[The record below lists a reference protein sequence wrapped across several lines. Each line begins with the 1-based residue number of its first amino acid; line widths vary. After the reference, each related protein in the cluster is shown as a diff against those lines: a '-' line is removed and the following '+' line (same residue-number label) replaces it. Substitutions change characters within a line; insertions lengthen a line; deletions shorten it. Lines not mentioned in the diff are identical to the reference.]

1 MLSVAV
7 MTHTVILMAMP
18 RTKATQATKATNTQT
33 SMPAQT
39 TPTTNHPDWQTVSRI
54 VYPTLDQDL
63 TMPLYVIEWTRPHM
77 GEGTLDPHKDFVSLD
92 FDNMTKSNFRNLL
105 EDTTHTRPADSNQ
118 GIFTV
123 NGRDSLTVA
132 SGRHVSL
139 CTFFNAFP
147 AGYWRRWTH
156 VETVRFTAR
165 AKGRGTIMLFRSSG
179 RGLFEPAGTI
189 PVNSTTKFTDITADL
204 AMTGLMDGGFFWFD
218 AKSDTDSTL
227 TIESAAWNVPV
238 AARREHDGKLSI
250 AITTFNRAP
259 YCLNQLKAIAS
270 DTNVRSRLD
279 TIYCT
284 DQGTDLVRDQPDFA
298 AVAADL
304 GSQLTYIRQ
313 TNMGGSGG
321 FARGMYETVKSGT
334 SDYTLLLDDD
344 AISEP
349 ESIMRAVQ
357 FADYCTRPTIVGGGM
372 FHLDNRTMLYT
383 LGERYNRA
391 SYWTQPAAGLEYN
404 HDFATQPL
412 RDSPKLHR
420 RADSDFNGW
429 WMCLI
434 PRVIMEDIG
443 LAQPLFI
450 KFDDVDYGL
459 RAQEH
464 GYNTV
469 CLPGVAV
476 WHQAWHAKDP
486 SRTWEGYYLYRN
498 HWICSLLHC
507 DQPSWHFLYGML
519 FDDAKA
525 GVELVYSA
533 MHLHHLALRDIM
545 RGPDYIADTLP
556 TKLSEVRQAREGF
569 ADAAT
574 TRNRDDFPAPKAE
587 YIDHFKPR
595 KSMID
600 VRLQAM
606 KAIAHAFV
614 SRGTG
619 VNDTEPDLLIPSRD
633 ASWPAYTGVNS
644 AVVTSPDG
652 DSVAW
657 LRRDSKLYRK
667 QTMRGMY
674 LAKELLKR
682 WQGLAQEYQQSD
694 MASFQAW
701 ATVFESPENQV
712 K

>member
-1 MLSVAV
+1 MQSQSSA
-7 MTHTVILMAMP
+7 P
-18 RTKATQATKATNTQT
+18 QWQA
-33 SMPAQT
+33 
-39 TPTTNHPDWQTVSRI
+39 VSRV
-54 VYPTLDQDL
+54 VYPVLDQDL
-63 TMPLYVIEWTRPHM
+63 TMPLYAVEWTRPHM

-92 FDNMTKSNFRNLL
+92 FAQMTKTEFRSLL
-105 EDTTHTRPADSNQ
+105 EDTAHAQPADGAHNV
-118 GIFTV
+118 FRV
-123 NGRDSLTVA
+123 NGRASLTVLA
-132 SGRHVSL
+132 GRHASL

-147 AGYWRRWTH
+147 AGYWRRWTR
-156 VETVRFTAR
+156 VDAVQFSARVR
-165 AKGRGTIMLFRSSG
+165 GRGTIMLFRSSG

-189 PVNSTTKFTDITADL
+189 DVNAPTRATTVRAEL

-218 AKSDTDSTL
+218 AKAGDGDDL
-227 TIESAAWNVPV
+227 TIEDAAWSVPV
-238 AARREHDGKLSI
+238 EARRGSDGTLSI

-259 YCLNQLKAIAS
+259 YCLNQLKAIAA
-270 DTNVRSRLD
+270 DANVRGRLD

-284 DQGTDLVRDQPDFA
+284 DQGTDLVRDEPDFT
-298 AVAADL
+298 AVAKDL
-304 GSQLTYIRQ
+304 GSQLTYVRQ
-313 TNMGGSGG
+313 RNMGGSGG
-321 FARGMYETVKSGT
+321 FARGMYETVKAGK

-434 PRVIMEDIG
+434 PTQIMREIG

-459 RAQEH
+459 RAEDH
-464 GYNTV
+464 GYHTV

-507 DQPSWHFLYGML
+507 TKPSWHFLYGML

-545 RGPDYIADTLP
+545 RGPDYIADTLV
-556 TKLSEVRQAREGF
+556 TKLGDVRKAREGF
-569 ADAAT
+569 PDSAT
-574 TRNRDDFPAPKAE
+574 TRNRDDFPTPKAE
-587 YIDHFKPR
+587 YIANMKPR
-595 KSMID
+595 PSTID

-606 KAIAHAFV
+606 KTIAKAFV
-614 SRGTG
+614 SRGNG
-619 VNDTEPDLLIPSRD
+619 MRDTQPDLLIPSRD
-633 ASWPAYTGVNS
+633 ASWPAYAGVNS

-657 LRRDSKLYRK
+657 LRRDSKLYRQ
-667 QTMRGMY
+667 QTMRGLF

-682 WQGLAQEYQQSD
+682 WESLAKEYQNSD
-694 MASFQAW
+694 MASFEAW
-701 ATVFESPENQV
+701 AKVFEDPANQLQ
-712 K
+712 

>member
-1 MLSVAV
+1 
-7 MTHTVILMAMP
+7 
-18 RTKATQATKATNTQT
+18 
-33 SMPAQT
+33 
-39 TPTTNHPDWQTVSRI
+39 
-54 VYPTLDQDL
+54 
-63 TMPLYVIEWTRPHM
+63 MPLYAIEWTRPHM

-92 FDNMTKSNFRNLL
+92 FAQMTKTEFRSLL
-105 EDTTHTRPADSNQ
+105 EDTAHAQPVDGAHNVFR
-118 GIFTV
+118 V
-123 NGRDSLTVA
+123 NGRASLTVLA
-132 SGRHVSL
+132 GRHASL

-147 AGYWRRWTH
+147 AGYWRRWTS
-156 VETVRFTAR
+156 VDTVRFSAR
-165 AKGRGTIMLFRSSG
+165 VRGRGTIMLFRSSG

-189 PVNSTTKFTDITADL
+189 DVHTPTRATTVHADL

-218 AKSDTDSTL
+218 AKAGDSDDL
-227 TIESAAWNVPV
+227 TIEDAAWSVPV
-238 AARREHDGKLSI
+238 EARCGGDGTLSI

-259 YCLNQLKAIAS
+259 YCLNQLRAIAA
-270 DTNVRSRLD
+270 DANVRGRLD

-284 DQGTDLVRDQPDFA
+284 DQGTDLVRDEPGFA
-298 AVAADL
+298 TVAKDL
-304 GSQLTYIRQ
+304 GSQLTYLRQ
-313 TNMGGSGG
+313 RNMGGSGG
-321 FARGMYETVKSGT
+321 FARGMYETVKAGK

-434 PRVIMEDIG
+434 PTQIMREIG

-459 RAQEH
+459 RAEDH
-464 GYNTV
+464 GYHTV

-507 DQPSWHFLYGML
+507 TKPSWHFLYGML

-545 RGPDYIADTLP
+545 RGPDYIADTLA
-556 TKLSEVRQAREGF
+556 TKLGDVRKAREGF
-569 ADAAT
+569 PDSAT
-574 TRNRDDFPAPKAE
+574 TRNRDDFPTPKAE
-587 YIDHFKPR
+587 YIANMKPR
-595 KSMID
+595 PSMID

-606 KAIAHAFV
+606 KTIAKAFI
-614 SRGTG
+614 SRGNG
-619 VNDTEPDLLIPSRD
+619 MRDTQPDLLIPSRD
-633 ASWPAYTGVNS
+633 ASWPAYASVNS

-657 LRRDSKLYRK
+657 LRRDSKLYRQ
-667 QTMRGMY
+667 QTMRGLF

-682 WQGLAQEYQQSD
+682 WESLAKEYQNSD
-694 MASFQAW
+694 MASFEAW
-701 ATVFESPENQV
+701 AKVFEDPANQLQ
-712 K
+712 

>member
-1 MLSVAV
+1 
-7 MTHTVILMAMP
+7 MP
-18 RTKATQATKATNTQT
+18 RTNPLQSQSPAPQWQA
-33 SMPAQT
+33 
-39 TPTTNHPDWQTVSRI
+39 VSRV
-54 VYPTLDQDL
+54 VYPVLDQDL
-63 TMPLYVIEWTRPHM
+63 TMPLYAIEWTRPHM

-92 FDNMTKSNFRNLL
+92 FAQMTKTEFRSLL
-105 EDTTHTRPADSNQ
+105 EDTAHAQPADGAHNV
-118 GIFTV
+118 FRV
-123 NGRDSLTVA
+123 NGRASLTVLA
-132 SGRHVSL
+132 GRHASL

-147 AGYWRRWTH
+147 AGYWRRWTS
-156 VETVRFTAR
+156 VDTVRFSAR
-165 AKGRGTIMLFRSSG
+165 VRGRGTIMLFRSSG

-189 PVNSTTKFTDITADL
+189 DVHTPTRATTVHADL

-218 AKSDTDSTL
+218 AKAGDSDDL
-227 TIESAAWNVPV
+227 TIEDAAWSVPV
-238 AARREHDGKLSI
+238 EARCGGDGTLSI

-259 YCLNQLKAIAS
+259 YCLNQLRAIAA
-270 DTNVRSRLD
+270 DANVRGRLD

-284 DQGTDLVRDQPDFA
+284 DQGTDLVRDEPGFA
-298 AVAADL
+298 TVAKDL
-304 GSQLTYIRQ
+304 GSQLTYLRQ
-313 TNMGGSGG
+313 RNMGGSGG
-321 FARGMYETVKSGT
+321 FARGMYETVKAGK

-434 PRVIMEDIG
+434 PTQIMREIG

-459 RAQEH
+459 RAEDH
-464 GYNTV
+464 GYHTV

-507 DQPSWHFLYGML
+507 TKPSWHFLYGML

-545 RGPDYIADTLP
+545 RGPDYIADTLA
-556 TKLSEVRQAREGF
+556 TKLGDVRKAREGF
-569 ADAAT
+569 PDSAT
-574 TRNRDDFPAPKAE
+574 TRNRDDFPTPKAE
-587 YIDHFKPR
+587 YIANMKPR
-595 KSMID
+595 PSMID

-606 KAIAHAFV
+606 KTIAKAFI
-614 SRGTG
+614 SRGNG
-619 VNDTEPDLLIPSRD
+619 MRDTQPDLLIPSRD
-633 ASWPAYTGVNS
+633 ASWPAYASVNS

-657 LRRDSKLYRK
+657 LRRDSKLYRQ
-667 QTMRGMY
+667 QTMRGLF

-682 WQGLAQEYQQSD
+682 WESLAKEYQNSD
-694 MASFQAW
+694 MASFEAW
-701 ATVFESPENQV
+701 AKVFEDPANQLQ
-712 K
+712 

>member
-1 MLSVAV
+1 MQSQSPA
-7 MTHTVILMAMP
+7 P
-18 RTKATQATKATNTQT
+18 QWQA
-33 SMPAQT
+33 
-39 TPTTNHPDWQTVSRI
+39 VSRV
-54 VYPTLDQDL
+54 VYPVLDQDL
-63 TMPLYVIEWTRPHM
+63 TMPLYAVEWTRPHM

-92 FDNMTKSNFRNLL
+92 FAQMTKTEFRSLL
-105 EDTTHTRPADSNQ
+105 EDTAHAQPADGAHNV
-118 GIFTV
+118 FRV
-123 NGRDSLTVA
+123 NGRASLTVLA
-132 SGRHVSL
+132 GRHASL

-147 AGYWRRWTH
+147 AGYWRRWTR
-156 VETVRFTAR
+156 VDAVQFSARVR
-165 AKGRGTIMLFRSSG
+165 GRGTIMLFRSSG

-189 PVNSTTKFTDITADL
+189 DVNAPTRATTVRAEL

-218 AKSDTDSTL
+218 AKAGDGDDL
-227 TIESAAWNVPV
+227 TIEDAAWSVPV
-238 AARREHDGKLSI
+238 EARRGGDGTLSI

-259 YCLNQLKAIAS
+259 YCLNQLKAIAG
-270 DTNVRSRLD
+270 DANVRGRLD

-284 DQGTDLVRDQPDFA
+284 DQGTDLVRDEPGFA
-298 AVAADL
+298 AVEKDL
-304 GSQLTYIRQ
+304 GSQLTYMRQ
-313 TNMGGSGG
+313 RNMGGSGG
-321 FARGMYETVKSGT
+321 FARGMYETVKAGK

-434 PRVIMEDIG
+434 PTQIMREIG

-459 RAQEH
+459 RAEDH
-464 GYNTV
+464 GYHTV

-507 DQPSWHFLYGML
+507 TKPSWHFLYGML

-545 RGPDYIADTLP
+545 RGPDYIADTLA
-556 TKLSEVRQAREGF
+556 TKLGDVRKAREGF
-569 ADAAT
+569 PDSET
-574 TRNRDDFPAPKAE
+574 TRNRDDFPTPKAE
-587 YIDHFKPR
+587 YIANMKPR
-595 KSMID
+595 PSMID

-606 KAIAHAFV
+606 KTIAKAFV
-614 SRGTG
+614 SRGNG
-619 VNDTEPDLLIPSRD
+619 MRDTQPDLLIPSRD
-633 ASWPAYTGVNS
+633 ASWPAYAGVNS

-657 LRRDSKLYRK
+657 LRRDSKLYRQ
-667 QTMRGMY
+667 QTMRGLF

-682 WQGLAQEYQQSD
+682 WESLAKEYQNSD
-694 MASFQAW
+694 MASFEAW
-701 ATVFESPENQV
+701 AKVFEDPANQLQ
-712 K
+712 

>member
-1 MLSVAV
+1 MQSQSPA
-7 MTHTVILMAMP
+7 P
-18 RTKATQATKATNTQT
+18 QWQA
-33 SMPAQT
+33 
-39 TPTTNHPDWQTVSRI
+39 VSRV
-54 VYPTLDQDL
+54 VYPVLDQDL
-63 TMPLYVIEWTRPHM
+63 TMPLYAIEWTRPHM

-92 FDNMTKSNFRNLL
+92 FAQMTKTEFRSLL
-105 EDTTHTRPADSNQ
+105 EDTAHAQPADGAHNV
-118 GIFTV
+118 FRV
-123 NGRDSLTVA
+123 NGRASLTVLA
-132 SGRHVSL
+132 GRHASL

-147 AGYWRRWTH
+147 AGYWRRWTS
-156 VETVRFTAR
+156 VDTVRFSAR
-165 AKGRGTIMLFRSSG
+165 VRGRGTIMLFRSSG

-189 PVNSTTKFTDITADL
+189 DVHTPTRATTVHADL

-218 AKSDTDSTL
+218 AKAGDSDDL
-227 TIESAAWNVPV
+227 TIEDAAWSVPV
-238 AARREHDGKLSI
+238 EARCGGDGTLSI

-259 YCLNQLKAIAS
+259 YCLNQLRAIAA
-270 DTNVRSRLD
+270 DANVRGRLD

-284 DQGTDLVRDQPDFA
+284 DQGTDLVRDEPGFA
-298 AVAADL
+298 TVAKDL
-304 GSQLTYIRQ
+304 GSQLTYLRQ
-313 TNMGGSGG
+313 RNMGGSGG
-321 FARGMYETVKSGT
+321 FARGMYETVKAGK

-434 PRVIMEDIG
+434 PTQIMREIG

-459 RAQEH
+459 RAEDH
-464 GYNTV
+464 GYHTV

-507 DQPSWHFLYGML
+507 TKPSWHFLYGML

-545 RGPDYIADTLP
+545 RGPDYIADTLA
-556 TKLSEVRQAREGF
+556 TKLGDVRKAREGF
-569 ADAAT
+569 PDSAT
-574 TRNRDDFPAPKAE
+574 TRNRDDFPTPKAE
-587 YIDHFKPR
+587 YIANMKPR
-595 KSMID
+595 PSMID

-606 KAIAHAFV
+606 KTIAKAFI
-614 SRGTG
+614 SRGNG
-619 VNDTEPDLLIPSRD
+619 MRDTQPDLLIPSRD
-633 ASWPAYTGVNS
+633 ASWPAYASVNS

-657 LRRDSKLYRK
+657 LRRDSKLYRQ
-667 QTMRGMY
+667 QTMRGLF

-682 WQGLAQEYQQSD
+682 WESLAKEYQNSD
-694 MASFQAW
+694 MASFEAW
-701 ATVFESPENQV
+701 AKVFEDPANQLQ
-712 K
+712 

>member
-1 MLSVAV
+1 
-7 MTHTVILMAMP
+7 MP
-18 RTKATQATKATNTQT
+18 RTNPLQSQSSAPQWQA
-33 SMPAQT
+33 
-39 TPTTNHPDWQTVSRI
+39 VSRV
-54 VYPTLDQDL
+54 VYPVLDQDL
-63 TMPLYVIEWTRPHM
+63 TMPLYAIEWTRPHM

-92 FDNMTKSNFRNLL
+92 FAQMTKTEFRSLL
-105 EDTTHTRPADSNQ
+105 EDTAHAQPADGAHNV
-118 GIFTV
+118 FRV
-123 NGRDSLTVA
+123 NGRASLTVLA
-132 SGRHVSL
+132 GRHASL

-147 AGYWRRWTH
+147 AGYWRRWTR
-156 VETVRFTAR
+156 VDAVQFSARVR
-165 AKGRGTIMLFRSSG
+165 GRGTIMLFRSSG

-189 PVNSTTKFTDITADL
+189 DVNAPTRATTVRAEL
-204 AMTGLMDGGFFWFD
+204 AMTSLMDGGFFWFD
-218 AKSDTDSTL
+218 AKAGDGDDL
-227 TIESAAWNVPV
+227 TIEDAAWSVPV
-238 AARREHDGKLSI
+238 EARRGSDGTLSI

-259 YCLNQLKAIAS
+259 YCLNQLKAIAA
-270 DTNVRSRLD
+270 DANVRGRLD

-284 DQGTDLVRDQPDFA
+284 DQGTDLVRDEPGFA
-298 AVAADL
+298 AVAKDL
-304 GSQLTYIRQ
+304 GSQLTYVRQ
-313 TNMGGSGG
+313 RNMGGSGG
-321 FARGMYETVKSGT
+321 FARGMYETVKAGK

-434 PRVIMEDIG
+434 PTQIMREIG

-459 RAQEH
+459 RAEDH
-464 GYNTV
+464 GYHTV

-507 DQPSWHFLYGML
+507 TKPSWHFLYGML

-545 RGPDYIADTLP
+545 RGPDYIADTLV
-556 TKLSEVRQAREGF
+556 TKLGDVRKAREGF
-569 ADAAT
+569 PDSAT
-574 TRNRDDFPAPKAE
+574 TRNRDDFPTPKAE
-587 YIDHFKPR
+587 YIANMKPR
-595 KSMID
+595 PSTID

-606 KAIAHAFV
+606 KTIAKAFV
-614 SRGTG
+614 SRGNG
-619 VNDTEPDLLIPSRD
+619 MRDTQPDLLIPSRD
-633 ASWPAYTGVNS
+633 ASWPAYAGVNS

-657 LRRDSKLYRK
+657 LRRDSKLYRQ
-667 QTMRGMY
+667 QTMRGLF

-682 WQGLAQEYQQSD
+682 WESLAKEYQNSD
-694 MASFQAW
+694 MASFEAW
-701 ATVFESPENQV
+701 AKVFEDPANQLR
-712 K
+712 

>member
-1 MLSVAV
+1 MQPQSSA
-7 MTHTVILMAMP
+7 P
-18 RTKATQATKATNTQT
+18 QWQA
-33 SMPAQT
+33 
-39 TPTTNHPDWQTVSRI
+39 VSRV
-54 VYPTLDQDL
+54 VYPVLDQDL
-63 TMPLYVIEWTRPHM
+63 TMPLYAVEWTRPHM

-92 FDNMTKSNFRNLL
+92 FAQMTKTEFRSLL
-105 EDTTHTRPADSNQ
+105 EDTAHAQPADGAHNV
-118 GIFTV
+118 FRV
-123 NGRDSLTVA
+123 NGRASLTVLA
-132 SGRHVSL
+132 GRHASL

-147 AGYWRRWTH
+147 AGYWRRWTS
-156 VETVRFTAR
+156 VDTVRFSAR
-165 AKGRGTIMLFRSSG
+165 VRGRGTIMLFRSSG
-179 RGLFEPAGTI
+179 RGLFEPARTI
-189 PVNSTTKFTDITADL
+189 DVHTPTRATTVHADL

-218 AKSDTDSTL
+218 AKAGDSDDL
-227 TIESAAWNVPV
+227 TIEDAAWSVPV
-238 AARREHDGKLSI
+238 EARRGGDGTLSI

-259 YCLNQLKAIAS
+259 YCLNQLRAIAA
-270 DTNVRSRLD
+270 DANVRGRLD

-284 DQGTDLVRDQPDFA
+284 DQGTDLVRDEPGFA
-298 AVAADL
+298 TVAKDL
-304 GSQLTYIRQ
+304 GSQLTYLRQ
-313 TNMGGSGG
+313 RNMGGSGG
-321 FARGMYETVKSGT
+321 FARGMYETVKAGK

-434 PRVIMEDIG
+434 PTQIMREIG

-459 RAQEH
+459 RAEDH
-464 GYNTV
+464 GYHTV

-507 DQPSWHFLYGML
+507 TKPSWHFLYGML

-545 RGPDYIADTLP
+545 RGPDYIADTLA
-556 TKLSEVRQAREGF
+556 TKLGDVRKAREGF
-569 ADAAT
+569 PDSAT
-574 TRNRDDFPAPKAE
+574 TRNRDDFPTPKAE
-587 YIDHFKPR
+587 YIANMKPR
-595 KSMID
+595 PSMID

-606 KAIAHAFV
+606 KTIAKAFV
-614 SRGTG
+614 SRGNG
-619 VNDTEPDLLIPSRD
+619 MRDTQPDLLIPSRD
-633 ASWPAYTGVNS
+633 ASWPAYASVNS

-657 LRRDSKLYRK
+657 LRRDSKLYRQ
-667 QTMRGMY
+667 QTMRGLF

-682 WQGLAQEYQQSD
+682 WERLAKEYQNSD
-694 MASFQAW
+694 MASFEAW
-701 ATVFESPENQV
+701 AKVFEDPANQLQ
-712 K
+712 

>member
-1 MLSVAV
+1 
-7 MTHTVILMAMP
+7 MP
-18 RTKATQATKATNTQT
+18 RTNPLQSQSPAPQWQA
-33 SMPAQT
+33 
-39 TPTTNHPDWQTVSRI
+39 VSRV
-54 VYPTLDQDL
+54 VYPVLDQDL
-63 TMPLYVIEWTRPHM
+63 TMPLYAVEWTRPHM

-92 FDNMTKSNFRNLL
+92 FAQMTKTEFRSLL
-105 EDTTHTRPADSNQ
+105 EDTAHAQPADGAHNV
-118 GIFTV
+118 FRV
-123 NGRDSLTVA
+123 NGRASLTVLA
-132 SGRHVSL
+132 GRHASL

-147 AGYWRRWTH
+147 AGYWRRWTR
-156 VETVRFTAR
+156 VDAVQFSARVR
-165 AKGRGTIMLFRSSG
+165 GRGTIMLFRSSG

-189 PVNSTTKFTDITADL
+189 DVNAPTRATTVRAEL

-218 AKSDTDSTL
+218 AKAGDSDDL
-227 TIESAAWNVPV
+227 TIEDAAWSVPV
-238 AARREHDGKLSI
+238 EARRGSDGTLSI

-259 YCLNQLKAIAS
+259 YCLNQLKAIAA
-270 DTNVRSRLD
+270 DANVRGRLD

-284 DQGTDLVRDQPDFA
+284 DQGTDLVRDEPDFT
-298 AVAADL
+298 AVAKDL
-304 GSQLTYIRQ
+304 GSQLTYVRQ
-313 TNMGGSGG
+313 RNMGGSGG
-321 FARGMYETVKSGT
+321 FARGMYETVKAGK

-434 PRVIMEDIG
+434 PTQIMREIG

-459 RAQEH
+459 RAEDH
-464 GYNTV
+464 GYHTV

-507 DQPSWHFLYGML
+507 TKPSWHFLYGML

-545 RGPDYIADTLP
+545 RGPDYIADTLV
-556 TKLSEVRQAREGF
+556 TKLGDVRKAREGF
-569 ADAAT
+569 PDSAT
-574 TRNRDDFPAPKAE
+574 TRNRDDFPTPKAE
-587 YIDHFKPR
+587 YIANMKPR
-595 KSMID
+595 PSMID

-606 KAIAHAFV
+606 KTIAKAFV
-614 SRGTG
+614 SRGNG
-619 VNDTEPDLLIPSRD
+619 MRDTQPDLLIPSRD
-633 ASWPAYTGVNS
+633 ASWPAYAGVNS

-657 LRRDSKLYRK
+657 LRRDSKLYRQ
-667 QTMRGMY
+667 QTMRGLF

-682 WQGLAQEYQQSD
+682 WESLAKEYQNSD
-694 MASFQAW
+694 MASFEAW
-701 ATVFESPENQV
+701 AKVFEDPANQLQ
-712 K
+712 

>member
-1 MLSVAV
+1 
-7 MTHTVILMAMP
+7 MP
-18 RTKATQATKATNTQT
+18 RTNPLQSQSPAPQWQA
-33 SMPAQT
+33 
-39 TPTTNHPDWQTVSRI
+39 VSRV
-54 VYPTLDQDL
+54 VYPVLDQDL
-63 TMPLYVIEWTRPHM
+63 TMPLYAVEWTRPHM

-92 FDNMTKSNFRNLL
+92 FAQMTKTEFRSLL
-105 EDTTHTRPADSNQ
+105 EDTAHAQPADGAHNV
-118 GIFTV
+118 FRV
-123 NGRDSLTVA
+123 NGRTSLTVLA
-132 SGRHVSL
+132 GRHASL

-147 AGYWRRWTH
+147 AGYWRRWTR
-156 VETVRFTAR
+156 VDAVQFSARVR
-165 AKGRGTIMLFRSSG
+165 GRGTIMLFRSSG

-189 PVNSTTKFTDITADL
+189 DVNAPTRATTVRAEL

-218 AKSDTDSTL
+218 AKAGDGDDL
-227 TIESAAWNVPV
+227 TIEDAAWSVPV
-238 AARREHDGKLSI
+238 EARRGSDGTLSI

-259 YCLNQLKAIAS
+259 YCLNQLKAIAA
-270 DTNVRSRLD
+270 DANVRGRLD

-284 DQGTDLVRDQPDFA
+284 DQGTDLVRDEPDFT
-298 AVAADL
+298 AVAKDL
-304 GSQLTYIRQ
+304 GSQLTYVRQ
-313 TNMGGSGG
+313 RNMGGSGG
-321 FARGMYETVKSGT
+321 FARGMYETVKAGK

-434 PRVIMEDIG
+434 PTQIMREIG

-459 RAQEH
+459 RAEDH
-464 GYNTV
+464 GYHTV

-507 DQPSWHFLYGML
+507 TKPSWHFLYGML

-545 RGPDYIADTLP
+545 RGPDYIADTLA
-556 TKLSEVRQAREGF
+556 TKLGDVRKAREGF
-569 ADAAT
+569 PDSAT
-574 TRNRDDFPAPKAE
+574 TRNRDDFPTPKAE
-587 YIDHFKPR
+587 YIANMKPR
-595 KSMID
+595 PSMID

-606 KAIAHAFV
+606 KTIAKAFV
-614 SRGTG
+614 SRGNG
-619 VNDTEPDLLIPSRD
+619 MRDTQPDLLIPSRD
-633 ASWPAYTGVNS
+633 ASWPAYAGVNS

-657 LRRDSKLYRK
+657 LRRDSKLYRQ
-667 QTMRGMY
+667 QTMRGLF

-682 WQGLAQEYQQSD
+682 WESLAKEYQNSD
-694 MASFQAW
+694 MASFEAW
-701 ATVFESPENQV
+701 AKVFEDPANQLQ
-712 K
+712 

>member
-1 MLSVAV
+1 
-7 MTHTVILMAMP
+7 MP
-18 RTKATQATKATNTQT
+18 RTNPLQSQSSAPQWQA
-33 SMPAQT
+33 
-39 TPTTNHPDWQTVSRI
+39 VSRV
-54 VYPTLDQDL
+54 VYPVLDQDL
-63 TMPLYVIEWTRPHM
+63 TMPLYAIEWTRPHM

-92 FDNMTKSNFRNLL
+92 FAQMTKTEFRSLL
-105 EDTTHTRPADSNQ
+105 EDTAHAQPADGAHNV
-118 GIFTV
+118 FRV
-123 NGRDSLTVA
+123 NGRASLTVLA
-132 SGRHVSL
+132 GRHASL

-147 AGYWRRWTH
+147 AGYWRRWTS
-156 VETVRFTAR
+156 VDTVRFSAR
-165 AKGRGTIMLFRSSG
+165 VRGRGTIMLFRSSG

-189 PVNSTTKFTDITADL
+189 DVHTPTRATTVHADL

-218 AKSDTDSTL
+218 AKSGDSDDL
-227 TIESAAWNVPV
+227 TIEDAAWSVPV
-238 AARREHDGKLSI
+238 EARCGGDGTLSI

-259 YCLNQLKAIAS
+259 YCLNQLRAIAA
-270 DTNVRSRLD
+270 DANVRGRLD

-284 DQGTDLVRDQPDFA
+284 DQGTDLVRDEPGFA
-298 AVAADL
+298 TVAKDL
-304 GSQLTYIRQ
+304 GSQLTYLRQ
-313 TNMGGSGG
+313 RNMGGSGG
-321 FARGMYETVKSGT
+321 FARGMYETVKAGK
-334 SDYTLLLDDD
+334 SDYTMLLDDD

-404 HDFATQPL
+404 HDFAAQPL

-434 PRVIMEDIG
+434 PTQIMREIG

-459 RAQEH
+459 RAEDH
-464 GYNTV
+464 GYHTV

-507 DQPSWHFLYGML
+507 TKPSWHFLYGML

-545 RGPDYIADTLP
+545 RGPDYIADTLA
-556 TKLSEVRQAREGF
+556 TKLGDVRKAREGF
-569 ADAAT
+569 PDSAT
-574 TRNRDDFPAPKAE
+574 TRNRDDFPTPKAE
-587 YIDHFKPR
+587 YIANMKPR
-595 KSMID
+595 PSMID

-606 KAIAHAFV
+606 KTIAKAFV
-614 SRGTG
+614 SRGNG
-619 VNDTEPDLLIPSRD
+619 MRDTQPDLLIPSRD
-633 ASWPAYTGVNS
+633 ASWPAYASVNS

-657 LRRDSKLYRK
+657 LRRDSKLYRQ
-667 QTMRGMY
+667 QTMRGLF

-682 WQGLAQEYQQSD
+682 WESLAKEYQNSD
-694 MASFQAW
+694 MASFEAW
-701 ATVFESPENQV
+701 AKVFEDPANQLQ
-712 K
+712 

>member
-1 MLSVAV
+1 MQSQSPA
-7 MTHTVILMAMP
+7 P
-18 RTKATQATKATNTQT
+18 QWQA
-33 SMPAQT
+33 
-39 TPTTNHPDWQTVSRI
+39 VSRV
-54 VYPTLDQDL
+54 VYPVLDQDL
-63 TMPLYVIEWTRPHM
+63 TMPLYAVEWTRPHM

-92 FDNMTKSNFRNLL
+92 FAQMTKTEFRSLL
-105 EDTTHTRPADSNQ
+105 EDTAHAQPADGAHNV
-118 GIFTV
+118 FRV
-123 NGRDSLTVA
+123 NGRASLTVLA
-132 SGRHVSL
+132 GRHASL

-147 AGYWRRWTH
+147 AGYWRRWTR
-156 VETVRFTAR
+156 VDAVQFSARVR
-165 AKGRGTIMLFRSSG
+165 GRGTIMLFRSSG

-189 PVNSTTKFTDITADL
+189 DVNAPTRATTVRAEL

-218 AKSDTDSTL
+218 AKAGDSDDL
-227 TIESAAWNVPV
+227 TIEDAAWSVPV
-238 AARREHDGKLSI
+238 EARRGSDGTLSI

-259 YCLNQLKAIAS
+259 YCLNQLKAIAA
-270 DTNVRSRLD
+270 DANVRGRLD

-284 DQGTDLVRDQPDFA
+284 DQGTDLVRDEPGFA
-298 AVAADL
+298 AVAKDL
-304 GSQLTYIRQ
+304 GSQLTYVRQ
-313 TNMGGSGG
+313 RNMGGSGG
-321 FARGMYETVKSGT
+321 FARGMYETVKAGK

-434 PRVIMEDIG
+434 PTQIMREIG

-459 RAQEH
+459 RAEDH
-464 GYNTV
+464 GYHTV

-507 DQPSWHFLYGML
+507 TKPSWHFLYGML

-545 RGPDYIADTLP
+545 RGPEYIADTLA
-556 TKLSEVRQAREGF
+556 TKLGDVRKAREGF
-569 ADAAT
+569 PDSAT
-574 TRNRDDFPAPKAE
+574 TRNRDDFPTPKAE
-587 YIDHFKPR
+587 YIANMKPR
-595 KSMID
+595 PSTID

-606 KAIAHAFV
+606 KTIAKAFV
-614 SRGTG
+614 SRGNG
-619 VNDTEPDLLIPSRD
+619 MRDTQPDLLIPSRD
-633 ASWPAYTGVNS
+633 ASWPAYAGVNS

-657 LRRDSKLYRK
+657 LRRDSKLYRQ
-667 QTMRGMY
+667 QTMRGLF

-682 WQGLAQEYQQSD
+682 WERLAEEYQNSD
-694 MASFQAW
+694 MASFEAW
-701 ATVFESPENQV
+701 AKVFEDPANQLQ
-712 K
+712 

>member
-1 MLSVAV
+1 
-7 MTHTVILMAMP
+7 MP
-18 RTKATQATKATNTQT
+18 RTNPLQSQSPAPQWQA
-33 SMPAQT
+33 
-39 TPTTNHPDWQTVSRI
+39 VSRV
-54 VYPTLDQDL
+54 VYPVLDQDL
-63 TMPLYVIEWTRPHM
+63 TMPLYAVEWTRPHM

-92 FDNMTKSNFRNLL
+92 FAQMTKTEFRSLL
-105 EDTTHTRPADSNQ
+105 EDTAHAQPADGAHNV
-118 GIFTV
+118 FRV
-123 NGRDSLTVA
+123 NGRASLTVLA
-132 SGRHVSL
+132 GRHASL

-147 AGYWRRWTH
+147 AGYWRRWTR
-156 VETVRFTAR
+156 VDAVQFSARVR
-165 AKGRGTIMLFRSSG
+165 GRGTIMLFRSSG

-189 PVNSTTKFTDITADL
+189 DVNAPTRATTVRAEL

-218 AKSDTDSTL
+218 AKAGDSDDL
-227 TIESAAWNVPV
+227 TIEDAAWSVPV
-238 AARREHDGKLSI
+238 EARRGSDGTLSI

-259 YCLNQLKAIAS
+259 YCLNQLKAIAA
-270 DTNVRSRLD
+270 DANVRGRLD

-284 DQGTDLVRDQPDFA
+284 DQGTDLVRDEPGFA
-298 AVAADL
+298 AVAKDL
-304 GSQLTYIRQ
+304 GSQLTYVRQ
-313 TNMGGSGG
+313 RNMGGSGG
-321 FARGMYETVKSGT
+321 FARGMYETVKAGK

-434 PRVIMEDIG
+434 PTQIMREIG

-459 RAQEH
+459 RAEDH
-464 GYNTV
+464 GYHTV

-507 DQPSWHFLYGML
+507 TKPSWHFLYGML

-545 RGPDYIADTLP
+545 RGPDYIADTLV
-556 TKLSEVRQAREGF
+556 TKLGDVRKAREGF
-569 ADAAT
+569 PDSAT
-574 TRNRDDFPAPKAE
+574 TRNRDDFPTPKAE
-587 YIDHFKPR
+587 YIANMKPR
-595 KSMID
+595 SSMID

-606 KAIAHAFV
+606 KTIAKAFV
-614 SRGTG
+614 SRGNG
-619 VNDTEPDLLIPSRD
+619 MRDTQPDLLIPSRD
-633 ASWPAYTGVNS
+633 ASWPAYAGVNS

-657 LRRDSKLYRK
+657 LRRDSKLYRQ
-667 QTMRGMY
+667 QTMRGLF

-682 WQGLAQEYQQSD
+682 WESLAKEYQNSD
-694 MASFQAW
+694 MASFEAW
-701 ATVFESPENQV
+701 AKVFEDPANQLQ
-712 K
+712 

>member
-1 MLSVAV
+1 
-7 MTHTVILMAMP
+7 MP
-18 RTKATQATKATNTQT
+18 RTNPLQSQSPAPQWQA
-33 SMPAQT
+33 
-39 TPTTNHPDWQTVSRI
+39 VSRV
-54 VYPTLDQDL
+54 VYPVLDQDL
-63 TMPLYVIEWTRPHM
+63 TMPLYAIEWTRPHM

-92 FDNMTKSNFRNLL
+92 FAQMTKTEFRSLL
-105 EDTTHTRPADSNQ
+105 EDTAHAQPADGAHNV
-118 GIFTV
+118 FRV
-123 NGRDSLTVA
+123 NGRASLTVLA
-132 SGRHVSL
+132 GRHASL

-147 AGYWRRWTH
+147 AGYWRRWTS
-156 VETVRFTAR
+156 VDTVRFSAR
-165 AKGRGTIMLFRSSG
+165 VRGRGTIMLFRSSG

-189 PVNSTTKFTDITADL
+189 DVHTPTRATTVHADL
-204 AMTGLMDGGFFWFD
+204 AMTCLMDGGFFWFD
-218 AKSDTDSTL
+218 AKAGDSDDL
-227 TIESAAWNVPV
+227 TIEDAAWSVPV
-238 AARREHDGKLSI
+238 EARCGGDGTLSI

-259 YCLNQLKAIAS
+259 YCLNQLRAIAA
-270 DTNVRSRLD
+270 DANVRGRLD

-284 DQGTDLVRDQPDFA
+284 DQGTDLVRDEPGFA
-298 AVAADL
+298 TVAKDL
-304 GSQLTYIRQ
+304 GSQLTYLRQ
-313 TNMGGSGG
+313 RNMGGSGG
-321 FARGMYETVKSGT
+321 FARGMYETVKAGK

-434 PRVIMEDIG
+434 PTQIMREIG

-459 RAQEH
+459 RAEDH
-464 GYNTV
+464 GYHTV

-507 DQPSWHFLYGML
+507 TKPSWHFLYGML

-545 RGPDYIADTLP
+545 RGPDYIADTLA
-556 TKLSEVRQAREGF
+556 TKLGDVRKAREGF
-569 ADAAT
+569 PDSAT
-574 TRNRDDFPAPKAE
+574 TRNRDDFPTPKAE
-587 YIDHFKPR
+587 YIANMKPR
-595 KSMID
+595 PSMID

-606 KAIAHAFV
+606 KTIAKAFV
-614 SRGTG
+614 SRGNG
-619 VNDTEPDLLIPSRD
+619 MRDTQPDLLIPSRD
-633 ASWPAYTGVNS
+633 ASWPAYASVNS

-657 LRRDSKLYRK
+657 LRRDSKLYRQ
-667 QTMRGMY
+667 QTMRGLF

-682 WQGLAQEYQQSD
+682 WESLAKEYQNSD
-694 MASFQAW
+694 MASFEAW
-701 ATVFESPENQV
+701 AKVFEDPANQLQ
-712 K
+712 

>member
-1 MLSVAV
+1 MQSQSPA
-7 MTHTVILMAMP
+7 P
-18 RTKATQATKATNTQT
+18 QWQA
-33 SMPAQT
+33 
-39 TPTTNHPDWQTVSRI
+39 VSRV
-54 VYPTLDQDL
+54 VYPVLDQDL
-63 TMPLYVIEWTRPHM
+63 TMPLYAVEWTRPHM

-92 FDNMTKSNFRNLL
+92 FAQMTKTEFRSLL
-105 EDTTHTRPADSNQ
+105 EDTAHAQPADGAHNV
-118 GIFTV
+118 FRV
-123 NGRDSLTVA
+123 NGRASLTVLA
-132 SGRHVSL
+132 GRHASL

-147 AGYWRRWTH
+147 AGYWRRWTR
-156 VETVRFTAR
+156 VDAVQFSARVR
-165 AKGRGTIMLFRSSG
+165 GRGTIMLFRSSG

-189 PVNSTTKFTDITADL
+189 DVNAPTRATTVRAEL

-218 AKSDTDSTL
+218 AKAGDGDDL
-227 TIESAAWNVPV
+227 TIEDAAWSVPV
-238 AARREHDGKLSI
+238 EARRGSDGTLSI

-259 YCLNQLKAIAS
+259 YCLNQLKAIAA
-270 DTNVRSRLD
+270 DANVRGRLD

-284 DQGTDLVRDQPDFA
+284 DQGTDLVRDEPGFA
-298 AVAADL
+298 AVAKDL
-304 GSQLTYIRQ
+304 GSQLTYVRQ
-313 TNMGGSGG
+313 RNMGGSGG
-321 FARGMYETVKSGT
+321 FARGMYETVKAGK

-357 FADYCTRPTIVGGGM
+357 FADYCTRPMIVGGGM

-434 PRVIMEDIG
+434 PTQIMREIG

-459 RAQEH
+459 RAEDH
-464 GYNTV
+464 GYHTV

-507 DQPSWHFLYGML
+507 TKPSWHFLYGML

-545 RGPDYIADTLP
+545 RGPDYIADTLV
-556 TKLSEVRQAREGF
+556 TKLGDVRKAREGF
-569 ADAAT
+569 PDSAT
-574 TRNRDDFPAPKAE
+574 TRNRDDFPTPKAE
-587 YIDHFKPR
+587 YIANMKPR
-595 KSMID
+595 PSTID

-606 KAIAHAFV
+606 KTIAKAFV
-614 SRGTG
+614 SRGNG
-619 VNDTEPDLLIPSRD
+619 MRDTQPDLLIPSRD
-633 ASWPAYTGVNS
+633 ASWPAYAGVNS

-657 LRRDSKLYRK
+657 LRRDSKLYRQ
-667 QTMRGMY
+667 QTMRGLF

-682 WQGLAQEYQQSD
+682 WESLAKEYQNSD
-694 MASFQAW
+694 MASFEAW
-701 ATVFESPENQV
+701 AKVFEDPANQLQ
-712 K
+712 

>member
-1 MLSVAV
+1 
-7 MTHTVILMAMP
+7 MP
-18 RTKATQATKATNTQT
+18 RTNPLQSQSSAPQWQA
-33 SMPAQT
+33 
-39 TPTTNHPDWQTVSRI
+39 VSRV
-54 VYPTLDQDL
+54 VYPVLDQDL
-63 TMPLYVIEWTRPHM
+63 TMPLYAVEWTRPHM

-92 FDNMTKSNFRNLL
+92 FAQMTKTEFRSLL
-105 EDTTHTRPADSNQ
+105 EDTAHAQPADGAHNV
-118 GIFTV
+118 FRV
-123 NGRDSLTVA
+123 NGRASLTVLA
-132 SGRHVSL
+132 GRHASL

-147 AGYWRRWTH
+147 AGYWRRWTR
-156 VETVRFTAR
+156 VDAVQFSARVR
-165 AKGRGTIMLFRSSG
+165 GRGTIMLFRSSG

-189 PVNSTTKFTDITADL
+189 DVNAPTRATTVRAEL

-218 AKSDTDSTL
+218 AKAGDGDDL
-227 TIESAAWNVPV
+227 TIEDAAWSVPV
-238 AARREHDGKLSI
+238 EARRGGDGTLSI

-259 YCLNQLKAIAS
+259 YCLNQLKAIAG
-270 DTNVRSRLD
+270 DANVRGRLD

-284 DQGTDLVRDQPDFA
+284 DQGTGLVRDEPGFA
-298 AVAADL
+298 AVAKDL
-304 GSQLTYIRQ
+304 GHQLTYVRQ
-313 TNMGGSGG
+313 RNMGGSGG
-321 FARGMYETVKSGT
+321 FARGMYETVKAGK

-434 PRVIMEDIG
+434 PTQIMREIG

-459 RAQEH
+459 RAEDH
-464 GYNTV
+464 GYHTV

-507 DQPSWHFLYGML
+507 TKPSWHFLYGML

-545 RGPDYIADTLP
+545 RGPDYIADTLA
-556 TKLSEVRQAREGF
+556 TKLGDVRKAREGF
-569 ADAAT
+569 PDSAT
-574 TRNRDDFPAPKAE
+574 TRNRDDFPTPKAE
-587 YIDHFKPR
+587 YIANMKPR
-595 KSMID
+595 PSMID

-606 KAIAHAFV
+606 KTIAKAFV
-614 SRGTG
+614 SRGNG
-619 VNDTEPDLLIPSRD
+619 MRDTQPDLLIPSRD
-633 ASWPAYTGVNS
+633 ASWPAYASVNS

-657 LRRDSKLYRK
+657 LRRDSKLYRQ
-667 QTMRGMY
+667 QTMRG
-674 LAKELLKR
+674 LFLSKELLKR
-682 WQGLAQEYQQSD
+682 WESLAKEYQNSD
-694 MASFQAW
+694 MASFEAW
-701 ATVFESPENQV
+701 AKVFEDPANQLQ
-712 K
+712 

>member
-1 MLSVAV
+1 
-7 MTHTVILMAMP
+7 MP
-18 RTKATQATKATNTQT
+18 RTNPLQSQSPAPQWQA
-33 SMPAQT
+33 
-39 TPTTNHPDWQTVSRI
+39 VSRV
-54 VYPTLDQDL
+54 VYPVLDQDL
-63 TMPLYVIEWTRPHM
+63 TMPLYAIEWTRPHM

-92 FDNMTKSNFRNLL
+92 FAQMTKTEFRSLL
-105 EDTTHTRPADSNQ
+105 EDTAHAQPADGAHNV
-118 GIFTV
+118 FRV
-123 NGRDSLTVA
+123 NGRASLTVLA
-132 SGRHVSL
+132 GRHASL

-147 AGYWRRWTH
+147 AGYWRRWTS
-156 VETVRFTAR
+156 VDTVRFSAR
-165 AKGRGTIMLFRSSG
+165 VRGRGTIMLFRSSG

-189 PVNSTTKFTDITADL
+189 DVHTPTRATTVHADL

-218 AKSDTDSTL
+218 AKAGDSDDL
-227 TIESAAWNVPV
+227 TIEDAAWSVPV
-238 AARREHDGKLSI
+238 EARCGGDGTLSI

-259 YCLNQLKAIAS
+259 YCLNQLRAIAA
-270 DTNVRSRLD
+270 DANVRGRLD

-284 DQGTDLVRDQPDFA
+284 DQGTDLVRDEPGFA
-298 AVAADL
+298 AVAKDL
-304 GSQLTYIRQ
+304 GSQLTYLRQ
-313 TNMGGSGG
+313 RNMGGSGG
-321 FARGMYETVKSGT
+321 FARGMYETVKAGK

-434 PRVIMEDIG
+434 PTQIMREIG

-459 RAQEH
+459 RAEDH
-464 GYNTV
+464 GYHTV

-507 DQPSWHFLYGML
+507 TKPSWHFLYGML

-545 RGPDYIADTLP
+545 RGPDYIADTLA
-556 TKLSEVRQAREGF
+556 TKLGDVRKAREGF
-569 ADAAT
+569 PDSAT
-574 TRNRDDFPAPKAE
+574 TRNRDDFPTPKAE
-587 YIDHFKPR
+587 YIANMKPR
-595 KSMID
+595 PSMID

-606 KAIAHAFV
+606 KTIAKAFV
-614 SRGTG
+614 SRGNG
-619 VNDTEPDLLIPSRD
+619 MRDTQPDLLIPSRD
-633 ASWPAYTGVNS
+633 ASWPAYASVNS

-657 LRRDSKLYRK
+657 LRRDSKLYRQ
-667 QTMRGMY
+667 QTMRGLF

-682 WQGLAQEYQQSD
+682 WESLAKEYQNSD
-694 MASFQAW
+694 MASFEAW
-701 ATVFESPENQV
+701 AKVFEDPANQLQ
-712 K
+712 

>member
-1 MLSVAV
+1 
-7 MTHTVILMAMP
+7 MP
-18 RTKATQATKATNTQT
+18 RTNPLQSQSSAPQWQA
-33 SMPAQT
+33 
-39 TPTTNHPDWQTVSRI
+39 VSRV
-54 VYPTLDQDL
+54 VYPVLDQDL
-63 TMPLYVIEWTRPHM
+63 TMPLYAIEWTRPHM

-92 FDNMTKSNFRNLL
+92 FAQMTKTKFRSLL
-105 EDTTHTRPADSNQ
+105 EDTAHAQPADGAHNV
-118 GIFTV
+118 FRV
-123 NGRDSLTVA
+123 NGRASLTVLA
-132 SGRHVSL
+132 GRHASL

-147 AGYWRRWTH
+147 AGYWRRWTR
-156 VETVRFTAR
+156 VDAVQFSARVR
-165 AKGRGTIMLFRSSG
+165 GRGTIMLFRSSG

-189 PVNSTTKFTDITADL
+189 DVNAPTRATTVRAEL

-218 AKSDTDSTL
+218 AKAGDGDDL
-227 TIESAAWNVPV
+227 TIEDAAWSVPV
-238 AARREHDGKLSI
+238 EARRGGDGTLSI

-259 YCLNQLKAIAS
+259 YCLNQLKAIAA
-270 DTNVRSRLD
+270 DANVRGRLD

-284 DQGTDLVRDQPDFA
+284 DQGTDLVRDEPGFA
-298 AVAADL
+298 AVAKDL
-304 GSQLTYIRQ
+304 GHQLTYVRQ
-313 TNMGGSGG
+313 RNMGGSGG
-321 FARGMYETVKSGT
+321 FARGMYETVKAGK

-434 PRVIMEDIG
+434 PTQIMREIG

-459 RAQEH
+459 RAEDH
-464 GYNTV
+464 GYHTV

-507 DQPSWHFLYGML
+507 TKPSWHFLYGML

-545 RGPDYIADTLP
+545 RGPDYIADTLA
-556 TKLSEVRQAREGF
+556 TKLGDVRKAREGF
-569 ADAAT
+569 PDSET
-574 TRNRDDFPAPKAE
+574 TRNRDDFPTPKAE
-587 YIDHFKPR
+587 YIANMKPR
-595 KSMID
+595 PSMID

-606 KAIAHAFV
+606 KTIAKAFV
-614 SRGTG
+614 SRGNG
-619 VNDTEPDLLIPSRD
+619 MRDTQPDLLIPSRD
-633 ASWPAYTGVNS
+633 ASWPAYAGVNS

-657 LRRDSKLYRK
+657 LRRDSKLYRQ
-667 QTMRGMY
+667 QTMRGLF

-682 WQGLAQEYQQSD
+682 WESLAKEYQNSD
-694 MASFQAW
+694 MASFEAW
-701 ATVFESPENQV
+701 AKVFEDPANQLQ
-712 K
+712 

>member
-1 MLSVAV
+1 MQSQSSA
-7 MTHTVILMAMP
+7 P
-18 RTKATQATKATNTQT
+18 QWQA
-33 SMPAQT
+33 
-39 TPTTNHPDWQTVSRI
+39 VSRV
-54 VYPTLDQDL
+54 VYPVLDQDL
-63 TMPLYVIEWTRPHM
+63 TMPLYAVEWTRPHM

-92 FDNMTKSNFRNLL
+92 FAQMTKTEFRSLL
-105 EDTTHTRPADSNQ
+105 EDTAHAQPADGAHNV
-118 GIFTV
+118 FRV
-123 NGRDSLTVA
+123 NGRASLTVLA
-132 SGRHVSL
+132 GRHASL

-147 AGYWRRWTH
+147 AGYWRRWTC
-156 VETVRFTAR
+156 VDAVQFSARVR
-165 AKGRGTIMLFRSSG
+165 GRGTIMLFRSSG

-189 PVNSTTKFTDITADL
+189 DVNAPTRATTVRAEL

-218 AKSDTDSTL
+218 AKAGDGDDL
-227 TIESAAWNVPV
+227 TIEDAAWSVPV
-238 AARREHDGKLSI
+238 EARRGGDGTLSI

-259 YCLNQLKAIAS
+259 YCLNQLKAIAA
-270 DTNVRSRLD
+270 DTNVRGRLD

-284 DQGTDLVRDQPDFA
+284 DQGTDLVRDEPGFA
-298 AVAADL
+298 AVAKDL
-304 GSQLTYIRQ
+304 GHQLTYVRQ
-313 TNMGGSGG
+313 RNMGGSGG
-321 FARGMYETVKSGT
+321 FARGMYETVKAGK

-434 PRVIMEDIG
+434 PTQIMREIG

-459 RAQEH
+459 RAEDH
-464 GYNTV
+464 GYHTV

-507 DQPSWHFLYGML
+507 TKPSWHFLYGML

-545 RGPDYIADTLP
+545 RGPDYIADTLA
-556 TKLSEVRQAREGF
+556 TKLGDVRKAREGF
-569 ADAAT
+569 PDSET
-574 TRNRDDFPAPKAE
+574 TRNRDDFPTPKAE
-587 YIDHFKPR
+587 YIANMKPR
-595 KSMID
+595 PSMID

-606 KAIAHAFV
+606 KTIAKAFV
-614 SRGTG
+614 SRGNG
-619 VNDTEPDLLIPSRD
+619 MRDTQPDLLIPSRD
-633 ASWPAYTGVNS
+633 ASWPAYAGVNS

-657 LRRDSKLYRK
+657 LRRDSKLYRQ
-667 QTMRGMY
+667 QTMRGLF

-682 WQGLAQEYQQSD
+682 WESLAKEYQNSD
-694 MASFQAW
+694 MASFEAW
-701 ATVFESPENQV
+701 AKVFEDPANQLQ
-712 K
+712 

>member
-1 MLSVAV
+1 
-7 MTHTVILMAMP
+7 MP
-18 RTKATQATKATNTQT
+18 RTNPLQSQSSAPQWQA
-33 SMPAQT
+33 
-39 TPTTNHPDWQTVSRI
+39 VSRV
-54 VYPTLDQDL
+54 VYPVLDQDL
-63 TMPLYVIEWTRPHM
+63 TMPLYAIEWTRPHM

-92 FDNMTKSNFRNLL
+92 FAQMTKTEFRSLL
-105 EDTTHTRPADSNQ
+105 EDTAHAQPADGAHNV
-118 GIFTV
+118 FRV
-123 NGRDSLTVA
+123 NGRASLTVLA
-132 SGRHVSL
+132 GRHASL

-147 AGYWRRWTH
+147 AGYWRRWTR
-156 VETVRFTAR
+156 VDAVQFSARVR
-165 AKGRGTIMLFRSSG
+165 GRGTIMLFRSSG

-189 PVNSTTKFTDITADL
+189 DVNAPTRATTVRAEL

-218 AKSDTDSTL
+218 AKAGDSDDL
-227 TIESAAWNVPV
+227 TIEDAAWSVPV
-238 AARREHDGKLSI
+238 EARRGSDGTLSI

-259 YCLNQLKAIAS
+259 YCLNQLKAIAA
-270 DTNVRSRLD
+270 DANVRGRLD

-284 DQGTDLVRDQPDFA
+284 DQGTDLVRDEPGFA
-298 AVAADL
+298 AVAKDL
-304 GSQLTYIRQ
+304 GSQLTYLRQ
-313 TNMGGSGG
+313 RNMGGSGG
-321 FARGMYETVKSGT
+321 FARGMYETVKAGK
-334 SDYTLLLDDD
+334 SDYTMLLDDD

-349 ESIMRAVQ
+349 ESVMRAVQ

-434 PRVIMEDIG
+434 PTQIMREIG

-459 RAQEH
+459 RAEDH
-464 GYNTV
+464 GYHTV

-507 DQPSWHFLYGML
+507 TKPSWHFLYGML

-545 RGPDYIADTLP
+545 RGPDYIADTLA
-556 TKLSEVRQAREGF
+556 TKLGDVRKAREGF
-569 ADAAT
+569 PDSET
-574 TRNRDDFPAPKAE
+574 TRNRDDFPTPKAE
-587 YIDHFKPR
+587 YIANMKPHP
-595 KSMID
+595 SMID

-606 KAIAHAFV
+606 KTIAKAFV
-614 SRGTG
+614 SRGNG
-619 VNDTEPDLLIPSRD
+619 MRDTQPDLLIPSRD
-633 ASWPAYTGVNS
+633 ASWPAYAGVNS

-657 LRRDSKLYRK
+657 LRRDSKLYRQ
-667 QTMRGMY
+667 QTMRGLF

-682 WQGLAQEYQQSD
+682 WESLAKEYQNSD
-694 MASFQAW
+694 MASFEAW
-701 ATVFESPENQV
+701 AKVFEDPANQLQ
-712 K
+712 

>member
-1 MLSVAV
+1 
-7 MTHTVILMAMP
+7 MP
-18 RTKATQATKATNTQT
+18 RTNPLQSQSPAPQWQA
-33 SMPAQT
+33 
-39 TPTTNHPDWQTVSRI
+39 VSRV
-54 VYPTLDQDL
+54 VYPVLDQDL
-63 TMPLYVIEWTRPHM
+63 TMPLYAVEWTRPHM

-92 FDNMTKSNFRNLL
+92 FAQMTKTEFRSLL
-105 EDTTHTRPADSNQ
+105 EDTAHAQPADGAHNV
-118 GIFTV
+118 FRV
-123 NGRDSLTVA
+123 NGRASLTVLA
-132 SGRHVSL
+132 GRHASL

-147 AGYWRRWTH
+147 AGYWRRWTR
-156 VETVRFTAR
+156 VDAVQFSARVR
-165 AKGRGTIMLFRSSG
+165 GRGTIMLFRSSG

-189 PVNSTTKFTDITADL
+189 DVNAPTRATTVRAEL

-218 AKSDTDSTL
+218 AKAGDSDDL
-227 TIESAAWNVPV
+227 TIEDAAWSVPV
-238 AARREHDGKLSI
+238 EARRGSDGTLSI

-259 YCLNQLKAIAS
+259 YCLNQLKAIAA
-270 DTNVRSRLD
+270 DANVRGRLD

-284 DQGTDLVRDQPDFA
+284 DQGTDLVRDEPGFA
-298 AVAADL
+298 AVAKDL
-304 GSQLTYIRQ
+304 SGQLTYVRQ
-313 TNMGGSGG
+313 RNMGGSGG
-321 FARGMYETVKSGT
+321 FARGMYETVKAGK

-434 PRVIMEDIG
+434 PTQIMREIG
-443 LAQPLFI
+443 LSQPLFI

-459 RAQEH
+459 RAEDH
-464 GYNTV
+464 GYHTV

-507 DQPSWHFLYGML
+507 TKPSWHFLYGML

-545 RGPDYIADTLP
+545 RGPDYIADTLA
-556 TKLSEVRQAREGF
+556 TKLGDVRKAREGF
-569 ADAAT
+569 PDSAT
-574 TRNRDDFPAPKAE
+574 TRNRDDFPTPKAE
-587 YIDHFKPR
+587 YIANMKPR
-595 KSMID
+595 PSMID

-606 KAIAHAFV
+606 KTIAKAFV
-614 SRGTG
+614 SRGNG
-619 VNDTEPDLLIPSRD
+619 MRDTQPDLLIPSRD
-633 ASWPAYTGVNS
+633 ASWPAYAGVNS

-657 LRRDSKLYRK
+657 LRRDSKLYRQ
-667 QTMRGMY
+667 QTMRGLF

-682 WQGLAQEYQQSD
+682 WESLAKEYQNSD
-694 MASFQAW
+694 MASFEAW
-701 ATVFESPENQV
+701 AKVFEDPANQLR
-712 K
+712 

>member
-1 MLSVAV
+1 MQSQSSA
-7 MTHTVILMAMP
+7 P
-18 RTKATQATKATNTQT
+18 QWQA
-33 SMPAQT
+33 
-39 TPTTNHPDWQTVSRI
+39 VSRI
-54 VYPTLDQDL
+54 VYPVLDQDL
-63 TMPLYVIEWTRPHM
+63 TMPLYAVEWTRPHM

-92 FDNMTKSNFRNLL
+92 FAQMTKTEFRSLL
-105 EDTTHTRPADSNQ
+105 EDTAHAQPADGAHNV
-118 GIFTV
+118 FRV
-123 NGRDSLTVA
+123 NGRASLTVLA
-132 SGRHVSL
+132 GRHASL

-147 AGYWRRWTH
+147 AGYWRRWTR
-156 VETVRFTAR
+156 VAAVQFSARVR
-165 AKGRGTIMLFRSSG
+165 GRGTIMLFRSSG

-189 PVNSTTKFTDITADL
+189 DVNAPTRATTVRAEL

-218 AKSDTDSTL
+218 AKAGDGDDL
-227 TIESAAWNVPV
+227 TIEDAAWSVPV
-238 AARREHDGKLSI
+238 EARRGSDGTLSI

-259 YCLNQLKAIAS
+259 YCLNQLKAIAA
-270 DTNVRSRLD
+270 DTNVRGRLD

-284 DQGTDLVRDQPDFA
+284 DQGTDLVRDEPGFA
-298 AVAADL
+298 AVAKDL
-304 GSQLTYIRQ
+304 GSQLTYLRQ
-313 TNMGGSGG
+313 RNMGGSGG
-321 FARGMYETVKSGT
+321 FARGMYETVKAGK

-349 ESIMRAVQ
+349 ESIMRAMQ

-434 PRVIMEDIG
+434 PTQIMREIG

-459 RAQEH
+459 RAEDH
-464 GYNTV
+464 GYHTV

-507 DQPSWHFLYGML
+507 TKPSWHFLYGML

-545 RGPDYIADTLP
+545 RGPDYIADTLA
-556 TKLSEVRQAREGF
+556 TKLGDVRKAREGF
-569 ADAAT
+569 PDSAT
-574 TRNRDDFPAPKAE
+574 TRNRDDFPTPKAE
-587 YIDHFKPR
+587 YIANMKPR
-595 KSMID
+595 PSMID

-606 KAIAHAFV
+606 KTIAKAFV
-614 SRGTG
+614 SRGNG
-619 VNDTEPDLLIPSRD
+619 MRDTQPDLLIPSRD
-633 ASWPAYTGVNS
+633 ASWPAYAGVNS

-657 LRRDSKLYRK
+657 LRRDSKLYRQ
-667 QTMRGMY
+667 QTMRGLF

-682 WQGLAQEYQQSD
+682 WESLAKEYQNSD
-694 MASFQAW
+694 MASFEAW
-701 ATVFESPENQV
+701 AKVFEDPANQLQ
-712 K
+712 

>member
-1 MLSVAV
+1 
-7 MTHTVILMAMP
+7 MP
-18 RTKATQATKATNTQT
+18 RTNPLQSQSPAPQWQA
-33 SMPAQT
+33 
-39 TPTTNHPDWQTVSRI
+39 VSRV
-54 VYPTLDQDL
+54 VYPVLDQDL
-63 TMPLYVIEWTRPHM
+63 TMPLYAVEWTRPHM

-92 FDNMTKSNFRNLL
+92 FAQMTKTEFRSLL
-105 EDTTHTRPADSNQ
+105 EDTAHAQPADGAHNV
-118 GIFTV
+118 FRV
-123 NGRDSLTVA
+123 NGRASLTVLA
-132 SGRHVSL
+132 GRHASL

-147 AGYWRRWTH
+147 AGYWRRWTR
-156 VETVRFTAR
+156 VDAVQFSARVR
-165 AKGRGTIMLFRSSG
+165 GRGTIMLFRSSG

-189 PVNSTTKFTDITADL
+189 DVNAPTRATTVRAEL

-218 AKSDTDSTL
+218 AKAGDGDDL
-227 TIESAAWNVPV
+227 TIEDAAWSVPV
-238 AARREHDGKLSI
+238 EARRGSDGTLSI

-259 YCLNQLKAIAS
+259 YCLNQLKAIAA
-270 DTNVRSRLD
+270 DANVRGRLD

-284 DQGTDLVRDQPDFA
+284 DQGTDLVRDEPDFT
-298 AVAADL
+298 AVAKDL
-304 GSQLTYIRQ
+304 GSQLTYVRQ
-313 TNMGGSGG
+313 RNMGGSGG
-321 FARGMYETVKSGT
+321 FARGMYETVKAGK

-434 PRVIMEDIG
+434 PTQIMREIG

-459 RAQEH
+459 RAEDH
-464 GYNTV
+464 GYHTV

-507 DQPSWHFLYGML
+507 TKPSWHFLYGML

-545 RGPDYIADTLP
+545 RGPDYIADTLA
-556 TKLSEVRQAREGF
+556 TKLGDVRKAREGF
-569 ADAAT
+569 PDSAT
-574 TRNRDDFPAPKAE
+574 TRNRDDFPTPKAE
-587 YIDHFKPR
+587 YIANMKPR
-595 KSMID
+595 PSMID

-606 KAIAHAFV
+606 KTIAKAFV
-614 SRGTG
+614 SRGNG
-619 VNDTEPDLLIPSRD
+619 MRDTQPDLLIPSRD
-633 ASWPAYTGVNS
+633 ASWPAYAGVNS

-657 LRRDSKLYRK
+657 LRRDSKLYRQ
-667 QTMRGMY
+667 QTMRGLF

-682 WQGLAQEYQQSD
+682 WESLAKEYQNSD
-694 MASFQAW
+694 MASFEAW
-701 ATVFESPENQV
+701 AKVFEDPANQLQ
-712 K
+712 

>member
-1 MLSVAV
+1 
-7 MTHTVILMAMP
+7 MP
-18 RTKATQATKATNTQT
+18 RTNPLQSQSPAPQWQA
-33 SMPAQT
+33 
-39 TPTTNHPDWQTVSRI
+39 VSRV
-54 VYPTLDQDL
+54 VYPVLDQDL
-63 TMPLYVIEWTRPHM
+63 TMPLYAVEWTRPHM

-92 FDNMTKSNFRNLL
+92 FAQMTKTEFRSLL
-105 EDTTHTRPADSNQ
+105 EDTAHAQPADGAHNV
-118 GIFTV
+118 FRV
-123 NGRDSLTVA
+123 NGRASLTVLA
-132 SGRHVSL
+132 GRHASL

-147 AGYWRRWTH
+147 AGYWRRWTR
-156 VETVRFTAR
+156 VDAVQFSARVR
-165 AKGRGTIMLFRSSG
+165 GRGTIMLFRSSG

-189 PVNSTTKFTDITADL
+189 DVNAPTRATTVRAEL

-218 AKSDTDSTL
+218 AKAGDGDDL
-227 TIESAAWNVPV
+227 TIEDAAWSVPV
-238 AARREHDGKLSI
+238 EARRGSDGTLSI

-259 YCLNQLKAIAS
+259 YCLNQLKAIAA
-270 DTNVRSRLD
+270 DANVRGRLD

-284 DQGTDLVRDQPDFA
+284 DQGTDLVRDEPGFA
-298 AVAADL
+298 AVAKDL
-304 GSQLTYIRQ
+304 GSQLTYVRQ
-313 TNMGGSGG
+313 RNMGGSGG
-321 FARGMYETVKSGT
+321 FARGMYETVKAGK

-434 PRVIMEDIG
+434 PTQIMREIG

-459 RAQEH
+459 RAEDH
-464 GYNTV
+464 GYHTV

-507 DQPSWHFLYGML
+507 TKPSWHFLYGML

-545 RGPDYIADTLP
+545 RGPDYIADTLV
-556 TKLSEVRQAREGF
+556 TKLGDVRKAREGF
-569 ADAAT
+569 PDSAT
-574 TRNRDDFPAPKAE
+574 TRNRDDFPTPKAE
-587 YIDHFKPR
+587 YIANMKPR
-595 KSMID
+595 PSTID

-606 KAIAHAFV
+606 KTIAKAFV
-614 SRGTG
+614 SRGNG
-619 VNDTEPDLLIPSRD
+619 MRDTQPDLLIPSRD
-633 ASWPAYTGVNS
+633 ASWPAYAGVNS

-657 LRRDSKLYRK
+657 LRRDSKLYRQ
-667 QTMRGMY
+667 QTMRGLF

-682 WQGLAQEYQQSD
+682 WESLAKEYQNSD
-694 MASFQAW
+694 MASFEAW
-701 ATVFESPENQV
+701 AKVFEDPANQLR
-712 K
+712 

>member
-1 MLSVAV
+1 MQSQSSA
-7 MTHTVILMAMP
+7 P
-18 RTKATQATKATNTQT
+18 QWQA
-33 SMPAQT
+33 
-39 TPTTNHPDWQTVSRI
+39 VSRV
-54 VYPTLDQDL
+54 VYPVLDQDL
-63 TMPLYVIEWTRPHM
+63 TMPLYAVEWTRPHM

-92 FDNMTKSNFRNLL
+92 FAQMTKTEFRSLL
-105 EDTTHTRPADSNQ
+105 EDTAHAQPADGAHNV
-118 GIFTV
+118 FRV
-123 NGRDSLTVA
+123 NGRASLTVLA
-132 SGRHVSL
+132 GRHASL

-147 AGYWRRWTH
+147 AGYWRRWTR
-156 VETVRFTAR
+156 VDAVQFSARVR
-165 AKGRGTIMLFRSSG
+165 GRGTIMLFRSSG

-189 PVNSTTKFTDITADL
+189 DVNAPTRATTVRAEL

-218 AKSDTDSTL
+218 AKAGDGDDL
-227 TIESAAWNVPV
+227 TIEDAAWSVPV
-238 AARREHDGKLSI
+238 EARRGGDGTLSI

-259 YCLNQLKAIAS
+259 YCLNQLKAIAA
-270 DTNVRSRLD
+270 DTNVRGRLD

-284 DQGTDLVRDQPDFA
+284 DQGTDLVRDEPGFA
-298 AVAADL
+298 AVAKDL
-304 GSQLTYIRQ
+304 GSQLTYVRQ
-313 TNMGGSGG
+313 RNMGGSGG
-321 FARGMYETVKSGT
+321 FARGMYETVKAGK

-349 ESIMRAVQ
+349 ESVMRAVQ

-434 PRVIMEDIG
+434 PTQIMREIG

-459 RAQEH
+459 RAEDH
-464 GYNTV
+464 GYHTV

-507 DQPSWHFLYGML
+507 TKPSWHFLYGML

-545 RGPDYIADTLP
+545 RGPDYIADTLA
-556 TKLSEVRQAREGF
+556 TKLGDVCKAREGF
-569 ADAAT
+569 PDSAT
-574 TRNRDDFPAPKAE
+574 TRNRDDFPTPKAE
-587 YIDHFKPR
+587 YIANMKPR
-595 KSMID
+595 PSMID

-606 KAIAHAFV
+606 KTIAKAFV
-614 SRGTG
+614 SRGNG
-619 VNDTEPDLLIPSRD
+619 MRDTQPDLLIPSRD
-633 ASWPAYTGVNS
+633 ASWPAYAGVNS

-657 LRRDSKLYRK
+657 LRRDSKLYRQ
-667 QTMRGMY
+667 QTMRGLF

-682 WQGLAQEYQQSD
+682 WESLAKEYQNSD
-694 MASFQAW
+694 MASFEAW
-701 ATVFESPENQV
+701 AKVFEDPANQLR
-712 K
+712 

>member
-1 MLSVAV
+1 
-7 MTHTVILMAMP
+7 MP
-18 RTKATQATKATNTQT
+18 RTNPLQSQSPAPQWQA
-33 SMPAQT
+33 
-39 TPTTNHPDWQTVSRI
+39 VSRV
-54 VYPTLDQDL
+54 VYPVLDQDL
-63 TMPLYVIEWTRPHM
+63 TMPLYAIEWTRPHM

-92 FDNMTKSNFRNLL
+92 FAQMTKTEFRSLL
-105 EDTTHTRPADSNQ
+105 EDTAHAQPADGAHNV
-118 GIFTV
+118 FRV
-123 NGRDSLTVA
+123 NGRASLTVLA
-132 SGRHVSL
+132 GRHASL

-147 AGYWRRWTH
+147 AGYWRRWTR
-156 VETVRFTAR
+156 VDAVQFSARVR
-165 AKGRGTIMLFRSSG
+165 GRGTIMLFRSSG

-189 PVNSTTKFTDITADL
+189 DVNAPTRATTVRAEL

-218 AKSDTDSTL
+218 AKAGDGDDL
-227 TIESAAWNVPV
+227 TIEDAAWSVPV
-238 AARREHDGKLSI
+238 EARRGSDGTLSI

-259 YCLNQLKAIAS
+259 YCLNQLKAIAG
-270 DTNVRSRLD
+270 DANVRGRLD

-284 DQGTDLVRDQPDFA
+284 DQGTDLVRDEPGFA
-298 AVAADL
+298 AVAKDL
-304 GSQLTYIRQ
+304 GSQLTYLRQ
-313 TNMGGSGG
+313 RNMGGSGG
-321 FARGMYETVKSGT
+321 FARGMYETVKAGK

-349 ESIMRAVQ
+349 ESVMRAVQ

-434 PRVIMEDIG
+434 PTQIMREIG

-459 RAQEH
+459 RAEDH
-464 GYNTV
+464 GYHTV

-507 DQPSWHFLYGML
+507 TKPSWHFLYGML

-545 RGPDYIADTLP
+545 RGPDYITDTLA
-556 TKLSEVRQAREGF
+556 TKLGDVRKAREGF
-569 ADAAT
+569 PDSAT
-574 TRNRDDFPAPKAE
+574 TRNRDDFPTPKAE
-587 YIDHFKPR
+587 YIANMKPR
-595 KSMID
+595 PSMID

-606 KAIAHAFV
+606 KTIAKAFV
-614 SRGTG
+614 SRGNG
-619 VNDTEPDLLIPSRD
+619 MRDTQPDLLIPSRD
-633 ASWPAYTGVNS
+633 ASWPAYAGVNS

-657 LRRDSKLYRK
+657 LRRDSKLYRQ
-667 QTMRGMY
+667 QTMRGLF

-682 WQGLAQEYQQSD
+682 WESLAKEYQNSD
-694 MASFQAW
+694 MASFEAW
-701 ATVFESPENQV
+701 AKVFEDPANQLQ
-712 K
+712 

>member
-1 MLSVAV
+1 MQSQSPA
-7 MTHTVILMAMP
+7 P
-18 RTKATQATKATNTQT
+18 QWQA
-33 SMPAQT
+33 
-39 TPTTNHPDWQTVSRI
+39 VSRV
-54 VYPTLDQDL
+54 VYPVLDQDL
-63 TMPLYVIEWTRPHM
+63 TMPLYAVEWTRPHM

-92 FDNMTKSNFRNLL
+92 FAQMTKTEFRSLL
-105 EDTTHTRPADSNQ
+105 EDTAHAQPADGAHNV
-118 GIFTV
+118 FRV
-123 NGRDSLTVA
+123 NGRASLTVLA
-132 SGRHVSL
+132 GRHASL

-147 AGYWRRWTH
+147 AGYWRRWTR
-156 VETVRFTAR
+156 VDAVQFSARVR
-165 AKGRGTIMLFRSSG
+165 GRGTIMLFRSSG

-189 PVNSTTKFTDITADL
+189 DVNAPTRATTVRAEL

-218 AKSDTDSTL
+218 AKAGDSDDL
-227 TIESAAWNVPV
+227 TIEDAAWSVPV
-238 AARREHDGKLSI
+238 EARRGSDGTLSI

-259 YCLNQLKAIAS
+259 YCLNQLKAIAA
-270 DTNVRSRLD
+270 DANVRGRLD

-284 DQGTDLVRDQPDFA
+284 DQGTDLVRDEPGFA
-298 AVAADL
+298 AVAKDL
-304 GSQLTYIRQ
+304 GSQLTYVRQ
-313 TNMGGSGG
+313 RNMGGSGG
-321 FARGMYETVKSGT
+321 FARGMYETVKAGK

-434 PRVIMEDIG
+434 PTQIMREIG

-459 RAQEH
+459 RAEDH
-464 GYNTV
+464 GYHTV

-507 DQPSWHFLYGML
+507 TKPSWHFLYGML

-545 RGPDYIADTLP
+545 RGPDYIADTLV
-556 TKLSEVRQAREGF
+556 TKLGDVRKAREGF
-569 ADAAT
+569 PDSAT
-574 TRNRDDFPAPKAE
+574 TRNRDDFPTPKAE
-587 YIDHFKPR
+587 YIANMKPR
-595 KSMID
+595 SSMID

-606 KAIAHAFV
+606 KTIAKAFV
-614 SRGTG
+614 SRGNG
-619 VNDTEPDLLIPSRD
+619 MRDTQPDLLIPSRD
-633 ASWPAYTGVNS
+633 ASWPAYAGVNS

-657 LRRDSKLYRK
+657 LRRDSKLYRQ
-667 QTMRGMY
+667 QTMRGLF

-682 WQGLAQEYQQSD
+682 WESLAKEYQNSD
-694 MASFQAW
+694 MASFEAW
-701 ATVFESPENQV
+701 AKVFEDPANQLQ
-712 K
+712 

>member
-1 MLSVAV
+1 MQSQSPA
-7 MTHTVILMAMP
+7 P
-18 RTKATQATKATNTQT
+18 QWQA
-33 SMPAQT
+33 
-39 TPTTNHPDWQTVSRI
+39 VSRV
-54 VYPTLDQDL
+54 VYPVLDQDL
-63 TMPLYVIEWTRPHM
+63 TMPLYAVEWTRPHM

-92 FDNMTKSNFRNLL
+92 FAQMTKTEFRSLL
-105 EDTTHTRPADSNQ
+105 EDTAHAQPADGAHNV
-118 GIFTV
+118 FRV
-123 NGRDSLTVA
+123 NGRASLTVLA
-132 SGRHVSL
+132 GRHASL

-147 AGYWRRWTH
+147 AGYWRRWTR
-156 VETVRFTAR
+156 VDAVQFSARVR
-165 AKGRGTIMLFRSSG
+165 GRGTIMLFRSSG

-189 PVNSTTKFTDITADL
+189 DVNAPTRATTVRAEL

-218 AKSDTDSTL
+218 AKAGDGDDL
-227 TIESAAWNVPV
+227 TIEDAAWSVPV
-238 AARREHDGKLSI
+238 EARRGSDGTLSI

-259 YCLNQLKAIAS
+259 YCLNQLKAIAA
-270 DTNVRSRLD
+270 DANVRGRLD

-284 DQGTDLVRDQPDFA
+284 DQGTDLVRDEPGFT
-298 AVAADL
+298 AVAKDL
-304 GSQLTYIRQ
+304 GSQLTYVRQ
-313 TNMGGSGG
+313 RNMGGSGG
-321 FARGMYETVKSGT
+321 FARGMYETVKAGK

-434 PRVIMEDIG
+434 PTQIMREIG

-459 RAQEH
+459 RAEDH
-464 GYNTV
+464 GYHTV

-507 DQPSWHFLYGML
+507 TKPSWHFLYGML

-545 RGPDYIADTLP
+545 RGPDYIADTLV
-556 TKLSEVRQAREGF
+556 TKLGDVRKAREGF
-569 ADAAT
+569 PDSAT
-574 TRNRDDFPAPKAE
+574 TRNRDDFPTPKAE
-587 YIDHFKPR
+587 YIANMKPR
-595 KSMID
+595 PSTID

-606 KAIAHAFV
+606 KTIAKAFV
-614 SRGTG
+614 SRGNG
-619 VNDTEPDLLIPSRD
+619 MRDTQPDLLIPSRD
-633 ASWPAYTGVNS
+633 ASWPAYAGVNS

-657 LRRDSKLYRK
+657 LRRDSKLYRQ
-667 QTMRGMY
+667 QTMRGLF

-682 WQGLAQEYQQSD
+682 WESLAKEYQNSD
-694 MASFQAW
+694 MASFEAW
-701 ATVFESPENQV
+701 AKVFEDPANQLQ
-712 K
+712 

>member
-1 MLSVAV
+1 
-7 MTHTVILMAMP
+7 MP
-18 RTKATQATKATNTQT
+18 RTNPLQPQSSAPQWQA
-33 SMPAQT
+33 
-39 TPTTNHPDWQTVSRI
+39 VSRV
-54 VYPTLDQDL
+54 VYPVLDQDL
-63 TMPLYVIEWTRPHM
+63 TMPLYAVEWTRPHM

-92 FDNMTKSNFRNLL
+92 FAQMTKTEFRSLL
-105 EDTTHTRPADSNQ
+105 EDTAHAQPADGAHNV
-118 GIFTV
+118 FRV
-123 NGRDSLTVA
+123 NGRASLTVLA
-132 SGRHVSL
+132 GRHASL

-147 AGYWRRWTH
+147 AGYWRRWTS
-156 VETVRFTAR
+156 VDTVRFSAR
-165 AKGRGTIMLFRSSG
+165 VRGRGTIMLFRSSG
-179 RGLFEPAGTI
+179 RGLFEPARTI
-189 PVNSTTKFTDITADL
+189 DVHTPTRATTVHADL

-218 AKSDTDSTL
+218 AKAGDSDDL
-227 TIESAAWNVPV
+227 TIEDAAWSVPV
-238 AARREHDGKLSI
+238 EARRGGDGTLSI

-259 YCLNQLKAIAS
+259 YCLNQLRAIAA
-270 DTNVRSRLD
+270 DANVRGRLD

-284 DQGTDLVRDQPDFA
+284 DQGTDLVRDEPGFA
-298 AVAADL
+298 TVAKDL
-304 GSQLTYIRQ
+304 GSQLTYLRQ
-313 TNMGGSGG
+313 RNMGGSGG
-321 FARGMYETVKSGT
+321 FARGMYETVKAGK

-434 PRVIMEDIG
+434 PTQIMREIG

-459 RAQEH
+459 RAEDH
-464 GYNTV
+464 GYHTV

-507 DQPSWHFLYGML
+507 TKPSWHFLYGML

-545 RGPDYIADTLP
+545 RGPDYIADTLA
-556 TKLSEVRQAREGF
+556 TKLGDVRKAREGF
-569 ADAAT
+569 PDSAT
-574 TRNRDDFPAPKAE
+574 TRNRDDFPTPKAE
-587 YIDHFKPR
+587 YIANMKPR
-595 KSMID
+595 PSMID

-606 KAIAHAFV
+606 KTIAKAFV
-614 SRGTG
+614 SRGNG
-619 VNDTEPDLLIPSRD
+619 MRDTQPDLLIPSRD
-633 ASWPAYTGVNS
+633 ASWPAYASVNS

-657 LRRDSKLYRK
+657 LRRDSKLYRQ
-667 QTMRGMY
+667 QTMRGLF

-682 WQGLAQEYQQSD
+682 WERLAKEYQNSD
-694 MASFQAW
+694 MASFEAW
-701 ATVFESPENQV
+701 AKVFEDPANQLQ
-712 K
+712 

>member
-1 MLSVAV
+1 
-7 MTHTVILMAMP
+7 MP
-18 RTKATQATKATNTQT
+18 RTNPLQSQSPAPQWQA
-33 SMPAQT
+33 
-39 TPTTNHPDWQTVSRI
+39 VSRV
-54 VYPTLDQDL
+54 VYPVLDQDL
-63 TMPLYVIEWTRPHM
+63 TMPLYAVEWTRPHM

-92 FDNMTKSNFRNLL
+92 FAQMTKTEFRSLL
-105 EDTTHTRPADSNQ
+105 EDTAHAQPADDAHNV
-118 GIFTV
+118 FRV
-123 NGRDSLTVA
+123 NGRASLTVLA
-132 SGRHVSL
+132 GRHASL

-147 AGYWRRWTH
+147 AGYWRRWTR
-156 VETVRFTAR
+156 VDAVQFSARVR
-165 AKGRGTIMLFRSSG
+165 GRGTIMLFRSSG

-189 PVNSTTKFTDITADL
+189 DVNAPTRATTVRAEL

-218 AKSDTDSTL
+218 AKAGDGDDL
-227 TIESAAWNVPV
+227 TIEDAAWSVPV
-238 AARREHDGKLSI
+238 EARRGSDGTLSI

-259 YCLNQLKAIAS
+259 YCLNQLKAIAA
-270 DTNVRSRLD
+270 DANVRGRLD

-284 DQGTDLVRDQPDFA
+284 DQGTDLVRDEPDFT
-298 AVAADL
+298 AVAKDL
-304 GSQLTYIRQ
+304 GSQLTYVRQ
-313 TNMGGSGG
+313 RNMGGSGG
-321 FARGMYETVKSGT
+321 FARGMYETVKAGK

-434 PRVIMEDIG
+434 PTQIMREIG

-459 RAQEH
+459 RAEDH
-464 GYNTV
+464 GYHTV

-507 DQPSWHFLYGML
+507 TKPSWHFLYGML

-545 RGPDYIADTLP
+545 RGPDYIADTLV
-556 TKLSEVRQAREGF
+556 TKLGDVRKAREGF
-569 ADAAT
+569 PDSAT
-574 TRNRDDFPAPKAE
+574 TRNRDDFPTPKAE
-587 YIDHFKPR
+587 YIANMKPR
-595 KSMID
+595 PSTID

-606 KAIAHAFV
+606 KTIAKAFV
-614 SRGTG
+614 SRGNG
-619 VNDTEPDLLIPSRD
+619 MRDTQPDLLIPSRD
-633 ASWPAYTGVNS
+633 ASWPAYAGVNS

-657 LRRDSKLYRK
+657 LRRDSKLYRQ
-667 QTMRGMY
+667 QTMRGLF

-682 WQGLAQEYQQSD
+682 WESLAKEYQNSD
-694 MASFQAW
+694 MANFEAW
-701 ATVFESPENQV
+701 AKVFEDPANQLR
-712 K
+712 

>member
-1 MLSVAV
+1 
-7 MTHTVILMAMP
+7 MP
-18 RTKATQATKATNTQT
+18 RTNPLQSQSSAPQWQA
-33 SMPAQT
+33 
-39 TPTTNHPDWQTVSRI
+39 VSRV
-54 VYPTLDQDL
+54 VYPVLDQDL
-63 TMPLYVIEWTRPHM
+63 TMPLYAIEWTRPHM

-92 FDNMTKSNFRNLL
+92 FAQMTKTEFRSLL
-105 EDTTHTRPADSNQ
+105 EDTAHAQPADGAHNV
-118 GIFTV
+118 FRV
-123 NGRDSLTVA
+123 NGRASLTVLA
-132 SGRHVSL
+132 GRHASL

-147 AGYWRRWTH
+147 AGYWRRWTS
-156 VETVRFTAR
+156 VDTVRFSAR
-165 AKGRGTIMLFRSSG
+165 VRGRGTIMLFRSSG

-189 PVNSTTKFTDITADL
+189 DVHTPTRATTVHADL

-218 AKSDTDSTL
+218 AKAGDSDDL
-227 TIESAAWNVPV
+227 TIEDAAWSVPV
-238 AARREHDGKLSI
+238 EARCGGDGTLSI
-250 AITTFNRAP
+250 AITTFNRAT
-259 YCLNQLKAIAS
+259 YCLNQLRAIAA
-270 DTNVRSRLD
+270 DANVRGRLD

-284 DQGTDLVRDQPDFA
+284 DQGTDLVRDEPGFA
-298 AVAADL
+298 TVAKDL
-304 GSQLTYIRQ
+304 GSQLTYLRQ
-313 TNMGGSGG
+313 RNMGGSGG
-321 FARGMYETVKSGT
+321 FARGMYETVKAGK

-412 RDSPKLHR
+412 MDSPKLHR

-434 PRVIMEDIG
+434 PTQIMREIG

-459 RAQEH
+459 RAEDH
-464 GYNTV
+464 GYHTV

-507 DQPSWHFLYGML
+507 TKPSWHFLYGML

-545 RGPDYIADTLP
+545 RGPDYIADTLA
-556 TKLSEVRQAREGF
+556 TKLGDVRKAREGF
-569 ADAAT
+569 PDSAT
-574 TRNRDDFPAPKAE
+574 TRNRDDFPTPKAE
-587 YIDHFKPR
+587 YIANMKPR
-595 KSMID
+595 PSMID

-606 KAIAHAFV
+606 KTIAKAFV
-614 SRGTG
+614 SRGNG
-619 VNDTEPDLLIPSRD
+619 MRDTQPDLLIPSRD
-633 ASWPAYTGVNS
+633 ASWPAYASVNS

-657 LRRDSKLYRK
+657 LRRDSKLYRQ
-667 QTMRGMY
+667 QTMRGLF

-682 WQGLAQEYQQSD
+682 WESLAKEYQNSD
-694 MASFQAW
+694 MASFEAW
-701 ATVFESPENQV
+701 AKVFEDPANQLQ
-712 K
+712 

>member
-1 MLSVAV
+1 
-7 MTHTVILMAMP
+7 MP
-18 RTKATQATKATNTQT
+18 RTNPLPSQPSAPQWQA
-33 SMPAQT
+33 
-39 TPTTNHPDWQTVSRI
+39 VSRV
-54 VYPTLDQDL
+54 VYPVLDQDL
-63 TMPLYVIEWTRPHM
+63 TMPLYAIEWTRPHM

-92 FDNMTKSNFRNLL
+92 FAQMTKTEFRELL
-105 EDTTHTRPADSNQ
+105 EDTAHAQPADGAHNV
-118 GIFTV
+118 FRV
-123 NGRDSLTVA
+123 NGRTSLTVLA
-132 SGRHVSL
+132 GRHASL

-147 AGYWRRWTH
+147 AGYWRRWTR
-156 VETVRFTAR
+156 VDAVQFSARVR
-165 AKGRGTIMLFRSSG
+165 GRGTIMLFRSSG

-189 PVNSTTKFTDITADL
+189 DVNAPTRATTVRAEL

-218 AKSDTDSTL
+218 AKAGDGDDL
-227 TIESAAWNVPV
+227 TIEDAAWSVPV
-238 AARREHDGKLSI
+238 EARRGSDGTLSI

-259 YCLNQLKAIAS
+259 YCLNQLKAIAA
-270 DTNVRSRLD
+270 DANVRGRLD

-284 DQGTDLVRDQPDFA
+284 DQGTDLVRDEPGFA
-298 AVAADL
+298 AVAKDL
-304 GSQLTYIRQ
+304 GSQLTYVRQ
-313 TNMGGSGG
+313 RNMGGSGG
-321 FARGMYETVKSGT
+321 FARGMYETVKAGK

-434 PRVIMEDIG
+434 PTQIMREIG

-459 RAQEH
+459 RAEDH
-464 GYNTV
+464 GYHTV

-507 DQPSWHFLYGML
+507 TKPSWHFLYGML

-545 RGPDYIADTLP
+545 RGPDYIADTLV
-556 TKLSEVRQAREGF
+556 TKLGDVRKAREGF
-569 ADAAT
+569 PDSAT
-574 TRNRDDFPAPKAE
+574 TRNRDDFPTPKAE
-587 YIDHFKPR
+587 YIANMKPR
-595 KSMID
+595 PSTID

-606 KAIAHAFV
+606 KTIAKAFV
-614 SRGTG
+614 SRGNG
-619 VNDTEPDLLIPSRD
+619 MRDTQPDLLIPSRD
-633 ASWPAYTGVNS
+633 ASWPAYAGVNS

-657 LRRDSKLYRK
+657 LRRDSKLYRQ
-667 QTMRGMY
+667 QTMRGLF

-682 WQGLAQEYQQSD
+682 WESLAKEYQNSD
-694 MASFQAW
+694 MASFEAW
-701 ATVFESPENQV
+701 AKVFEDPANQLQ
-712 K
+712 

>member
-1 MLSVAV
+1 
-7 MTHTVILMAMP
+7 MP
-18 RTKATQATKATNTQT
+18 RTNPLQSQSPAPQWQA
-33 SMPAQT
+33 
-39 TPTTNHPDWQTVSRI
+39 VSRV
-54 VYPTLDQDL
+54 VYPVLDQDL
-63 TMPLYVIEWTRPHM
+63 TMPLYAVEWTRPHM

-92 FDNMTKSNFRNLL
+92 FAQMTKTEFRSLL
-105 EDTTHTRPADSNQ
+105 EDTAHAQPADGAHNV
-118 GIFTV
+118 FRV
-123 NGRDSLTVA
+123 NGRASLTVLA
-132 SGRHVSL
+132 GRHASL

-147 AGYWRRWTH
+147 AGYWRRWTR
-156 VETVRFTAR
+156 VDAVQFSARVR
-165 AKGRGTIMLFRSSG
+165 GRGTIMLFRSSG

-189 PVNSTTKFTDITADL
+189 DVNAPTRATTVRAEL

-218 AKSDTDSTL
+218 AKAGDSDDL
-227 TIESAAWNVPV
+227 TIEDAAWSVPV
-238 AARREHDGKLSI
+238 EARRGSDGTLSI

-259 YCLNQLKAIAS
+259 YCLNQLKAIAA
-270 DTNVRSRLD
+270 DANVRGRLD

-284 DQGTDLVRDQPDFA
+284 DQGTDLVRDEPGFA
-298 AVAADL
+298 AVAKDL
-304 GSQLTYIRQ
+304 GSQLTYVRQ
-313 TNMGGSGG
+313 RNMGGSGG
-321 FARGMYETVKSGT
+321 FARGMYETVKAGK

-434 PRVIMEDIG
+434 PTQIMREIG

-459 RAQEH
+459 RAEDH
-464 GYNTV
+464 GYHTV

-507 DQPSWHFLYGML
+507 TKPSWHFLYGML

-545 RGPDYIADTLP
+545 RGPDYIADTLV
-556 TKLSEVRQAREGF
+556 TKLGDVRKAREGF
-569 ADAAT
+569 PDSAT
-574 TRNRDDFPAPKAE
+574 TRNRDDFPTPKAE
-587 YIDHFKPR
+587 YIANMKPR
-595 KSMID
+595 PSTID

-606 KAIAHAFV
+606 KTIAKAFV
-614 SRGTG
+614 SRGNG
-619 VNDTEPDLLIPSRD
+619 MRDTQPDLLIPSRD
-633 ASWPAYTGVNS
+633 ASWPAYAGVNS

-657 LRRDSKLYRK
+657 LRRDSKLYRQ
-667 QTMRGMY
+667 QTMRGLF

-682 WQGLAQEYQQSD
+682 WESLAKEYQNSD
-694 MASFQAW
+694 MASFEAW
-701 ATVFESPENQV
+701 AKVFEDPANQLQ
-712 K
+712 

>member
-1 MLSVAV
+1 
-7 MTHTVILMAMP
+7 MP
-18 RTKATQATKATNTQT
+18 RTNPLQSQSSAPQWQA
-33 SMPAQT
+33 
-39 TPTTNHPDWQTVSRI
+39 VSRV
-54 VYPTLDQDL
+54 VYPVLDQDL
-63 TMPLYVIEWTRPHM
+63 TMPLYAVEWTRPHM

-92 FDNMTKSNFRNLL
+92 FAQMTKTEFRSLL
-105 EDTTHTRPADSNQ
+105 EDTAHAQPADGAHNV
-118 GIFTV
+118 FRV
-123 NGRDSLTVA
+123 NGRASLTVLA
-132 SGRHVSL
+132 GRHASL

-147 AGYWRRWTH
+147 AGYWRRWTC
-156 VETVRFTAR
+156 VDAVQFSARVR
-165 AKGRGTIMLFRSSG
+165 GRGTIMLFRSSG

-189 PVNSTTKFTDITADL
+189 DVNAPTRATTVRAEL

-218 AKSDTDSTL
+218 AKAGDGDDL
-227 TIESAAWNVPV
+227 TIEDAAWSVPV
-238 AARREHDGKLSI
+238 EARRGGDGTLSI

-259 YCLNQLKAIAS
+259 YCLNQLKAIAA
-270 DTNVRSRLD
+270 DTNVRGRLD

-284 DQGTDLVRDQPDFA
+284 DQGTDLVRDEPGFA
-298 AVAADL
+298 AVAKDL
-304 GSQLTYIRQ
+304 GHQLTYVRQ
-313 TNMGGSGG
+313 RNMGGSGG
-321 FARGMYETVKSGT
+321 FARGMYETVKAGK

-434 PRVIMEDIG
+434 PTQIMREIG
-443 LAQPLFI
+443 LSQPLFI

-459 RAQEH
+459 RAEDH
-464 GYNTV
+464 GYHTV

-507 DQPSWHFLYGML
+507 TKPSWHFLYGML

-545 RGPDYIADTLP
+545 RGPDYIADTLA
-556 TKLSEVRQAREGF
+556 TKLGDVRKAREGF
-569 ADAAT
+569 PDSAT
-574 TRNRDDFPAPKAE
+574 TRNRDDFPTPKAE
-587 YIDHFKPR
+587 YIANMKPR
-595 KSMID
+595 PSMID

-606 KAIAHAFV
+606 KTIAKAFI
-614 SRGTG
+614 SRGNG
-619 VNDTEPDLLIPSRD
+619 MRDTQPDLLIPSRD
-633 ASWPAYTGVNS
+633 ASWPAYASVNS

-657 LRRDSKLYRK
+657 LRRDSKLYRQ
-667 QTMRGMY
+667 QTMRGLF

-682 WQGLAQEYQQSD
+682 WESLAKEYQNSD
-694 MASFQAW
+694 MASFEAW
-701 ATVFESPENQV
+701 AKVFEDPANQLQ
-712 K
+712 

>member
-1 MLSVAV
+1 MQSQSPA
-7 MTHTVILMAMP
+7 P
-18 RTKATQATKATNTQT
+18 QWQA
-33 SMPAQT
+33 
-39 TPTTNHPDWQTVSRI
+39 VSRV
-54 VYPTLDQDL
+54 VYPVLDQDL
-63 TMPLYVIEWTRPHM
+63 TMPLYAVEWTRPHM

-92 FDNMTKSNFRNLL
+92 FAQMTKTEFRSLL
-105 EDTTHTRPADSNQ
+105 EDTAHAQPADGAHNV
-118 GIFTV
+118 FRV
-123 NGRDSLTVA
+123 NGRASLTVLA
-132 SGRHVSL
+132 GRHASL

-147 AGYWRRWTH
+147 AGYWRRWTR
-156 VETVRFTAR
+156 VDAVQFSARVR
-165 AKGRGTIMLFRSSG
+165 GRGTIMLFRSSG

-189 PVNSTTKFTDITADL
+189 DVNAPTRATTVRAEL

-218 AKSDTDSTL
+218 AKAGDGDDL
-227 TIESAAWNVPV
+227 TIEDAAWSVPV
-238 AARREHDGKLSI
+238 EARRGSDGTLSI

-259 YCLNQLKAIAS
+259 YCLNQLKAIAA
-270 DTNVRSRLD
+270 DANVRGRLD

-284 DQGTDLVRDQPDFA
+284 DQGTDLVRDEPGFT
-298 AVAADL
+298 AVAKDL
-304 GSQLTYIRQ
+304 GSQLTYVRQ
-313 TNMGGSGG
+313 RNMGGSGG
-321 FARGMYETVKSGT
+321 FARGMYETVKAGK

-434 PRVIMEDIG
+434 PTQIMREIG

-459 RAQEH
+459 RAEDH
-464 GYNTV
+464 GYHTV

-507 DQPSWHFLYGML
+507 TKPSWHFLYGML

-545 RGPDYIADTLP
+545 RGPDYIADTLV
-556 TKLSEVRQAREGF
+556 TKLGDVRKAREGF
-569 ADAAT
+569 PDSAT
-574 TRNRDDFPAPKAE
+574 TRNRDDFPTPKAE
-587 YIDHFKPR
+587 YIANMKPR
-595 KSMID
+595 PSTID

-606 KAIAHAFV
+606 KTIAKAFV
-614 SRGTG
+614 SRGNG
-619 VNDTEPDLLIPSRD
+619 MRDTQPDLLIPSRD
-633 ASWPAYTGVNS
+633 ASWPAYAGVNS

-657 LRRDSKLYRK
+657 LRRDSKLYRQ
-667 QTMRGMY
+667 QTMRGLF

-682 WQGLAQEYQQSD
+682 WESLAKEYQNSD
-694 MASFQAW
+694 MASFEAW
-701 ATVFESPENQV
+701 AKVFEDPANQLR
-712 K
+712 

>member
-1 MLSVAV
+1 
-7 MTHTVILMAMP
+7 MP
-18 RTKATQATKATNTQT
+18 RTNPLQSQSSAPQWQA
-33 SMPAQT
+33 
-39 TPTTNHPDWQTVSRI
+39 VSRV
-54 VYPTLDQDL
+54 VYPVLDQDL
-63 TMPLYVIEWTRPHM
+63 TMPLYAIEWTRPHM

-92 FDNMTKSNFRNLL
+92 FAQMTKTEFRELL
-105 EDTTHTRPADSNQ
+105 EDTAHAQTAGSAHNVFR
-118 GIFTV
+118 V
-123 NGRDSLTVA
+123 NGRTSLTVLA
-132 SGRHVSL
+132 GRHASL

-147 AGYWRRWTH
+147 AGYWRRWTR
-156 VETVRFTAR
+156 VDAVQFSARVR
-165 AKGRGTIMLFRSSG
+165 GRGTIMLFRSSG

-189 PVNSTTKFTDITADL
+189 DVNAPTRATTVRAEL

-218 AKSDTDSTL
+218 AKAGDGDDL
-227 TIESAAWNVPV
+227 TIEDAAWSVPV
-238 AARREHDGKLSI
+238 EARRGSDGTLSI

-259 YCLNQLKAIAS
+259 YCLNQLKAIAG
-270 DTNVRSRLD
+270 DANVRGRLD

-298 AVAADL
+298 AVAKDL
-304 GSQLTYIRQ
+304 GSQLTYLRQ
-313 TNMGGSGG
+313 RNMGGSGG
-321 FARGMYETVKSGT
+321 FARGMYETVKAGK

-349 ESIMRAVQ
+349 ESVMRAVQ

-434 PRVIMEDIG
+434 PTQIMREIG

-459 RAQEH
+459 RAEDH
-464 GYNTV
+464 GYHTV

-507 DQPSWHFLYGML
+507 TKPSWHFLYGML

-545 RGPDYIADTLP
+545 RGPEYIADTLA
-556 TKLSEVRQAREGF
+556 TKLGDVRKAREGF
-569 ADAAT
+569 PDSAT
-574 TRNRDDFPAPKAE
+574 TRNRDDFPTPKAE
-587 YIDHFKPR
+587 YIANMKPR
-595 KSMID
+595 PSTID

-606 KAIAHAFV
+606 KTIAKAFV
-614 SRGTG
+614 SRGNG
-619 VNDTEPDLLIPSRD
+619 MRDTQPDLLIPSRD
-633 ASWPAYTGVNS
+633 ASWPAYAGVNS

-657 LRRDSKLYRK
+657 LRRDSKLYRQ
-667 QTMRGMY
+667 QTMRGLF

-682 WQGLAQEYQQSD
+682 WERLAEEYQNSD
-694 MASFQAW
+694 MASFEAW
-701 ATVFESPENQV
+701 AKVFEDPANQLQ
-712 K
+712 

>member
-1 MLSVAV
+1 
-7 MTHTVILMAMP
+7 MP
-18 RTKATQATKATNTQT
+18 RTNPLQSQSSAPQWQA
-33 SMPAQT
+33 
-39 TPTTNHPDWQTVSRI
+39 VSRV
-54 VYPTLDQDL
+54 VYPVLDQDL
-63 TMPLYVIEWTRPHM
+63 TMPLYAVEWTRPHM

-92 FDNMTKSNFRNLL
+92 FAQMTKTEFRSLL
-105 EDTTHTRPADSNQ
+105 EDTAHAQPADGAHNV
-118 GIFTV
+118 FRV
-123 NGRDSLTVA
+123 NGRASLTVLA
-132 SGRHVSL
+132 GRHASL

-147 AGYWRRWTH
+147 AGYWRRWTC
-156 VETVRFTAR
+156 VDAVQFSARVR
-165 AKGRGTIMLFRSSG
+165 GRGTIMLFRSSG

-189 PVNSTTKFTDITADL
+189 DVNAPTRATTVRAEL

-218 AKSDTDSTL
+218 AKAGDGDDL
-227 TIESAAWNVPV
+227 TIEDAAWSVPV
-238 AARREHDGKLSI
+238 EARRGGDGTLSI

-259 YCLNQLKAIAS
+259 YCLNQLKAIAA
-270 DTNVRSRLD
+270 DTNVRGRLD

-284 DQGTDLVRDQPDFA
+284 DQGTDLVRDEPGFA
-298 AVAADL
+298 AVAKDL
-304 GSQLTYIRQ
+304 GHQLTYVRQ
-313 TNMGGSGG
+313 RNMGGSGG
-321 FARGMYETVKSGT
+321 FARGMYETVKAGK

-434 PRVIMEDIG
+434 PTQIMREIG

-459 RAQEH
+459 RAEDH
-464 GYNTV
+464 GYHTV

-507 DQPSWHFLYGML
+507 TKPSWHFLYGML

-545 RGPDYIADTLP
+545 RGPDYIADTLA
-556 TKLSEVRQAREGF
+556 TKLGDVRKAREGF
-569 ADAAT
+569 PDSET

-587 YIDHFKPR
+587 YIANMKPR
-595 KSMID
+595 PSMID

-606 KAIAHAFV
+606 KTIAKAFV
-614 SRGTG
+614 SRGNG
-619 VNDTEPDLLIPSRD
+619 MRDTQPDLLIPSRD
-633 ASWPAYTGVNS
+633 ASWPAYAGVNS

-657 LRRDSKLYRK
+657 LRRDSKLYRQ
-667 QTMRGMY
+667 QTMRGLF

-682 WQGLAQEYQQSD
+682 WESLAKEYQNSD
-694 MASFQAW
+694 MASFEAW
-701 ATVFESPENQV
+701 AKVFEDPANQLQ
-712 K
+712 

>member
-1 MLSVAV
+1 MQSQSPA
-7 MTHTVILMAMP
+7 P
-18 RTKATQATKATNTQT
+18 QWQA
-33 SMPAQT
+33 
-39 TPTTNHPDWQTVSRI
+39 VSRV
-54 VYPTLDQDL
+54 VYPVLDQDL
-63 TMPLYVIEWTRPHM
+63 TMPLYAVEWTRPHM

-92 FDNMTKSNFRNLL
+92 FAQMTKTEFRSLL
-105 EDTTHTRPADSNQ
+105 EDTAHAQPADGAHNV
-118 GIFTV
+118 FRV
-123 NGRDSLTVA
+123 NGRASLTVLA
-132 SGRHVSL
+132 GRHASL

-147 AGYWRRWTH
+147 AGYWRRWTR
-156 VETVRFTAR
+156 VDAVQFSARVR
-165 AKGRGTIMLFRSSG
+165 GRGTIMLFRSSG

-189 PVNSTTKFTDITADL
+189 DVNAPTRATTVRAEL

-218 AKSDTDSTL
+218 AKAGDSDDL
-227 TIESAAWNVPV
+227 TIEDAAWSVPV
-238 AARREHDGKLSI
+238 EARRGSDGTLSI

-259 YCLNQLKAIAS
+259 YCLNQLKAIAA
-270 DTNVRSRLD
+270 DANVRGRLD

-284 DQGTDLVRDQPDFA
+284 DQGTDLVRDEPGFA
-298 AVAADL
+298 AVAKDL
-304 GSQLTYIRQ
+304 GSQLTYVRQ
-313 TNMGGSGG
+313 RNMGGSGG
-321 FARGMYETVKSGT
+321 FARGMYETVKAGK

-434 PRVIMEDIG
+434 PTQIMREIG

-459 RAQEH
+459 RAEDH
-464 GYNTV
+464 GYHTV

-507 DQPSWHFLYGML
+507 TKPSWHFLYGML

-545 RGPDYIADTLP
+545 RGPDYIADTLV
-556 TKLSEVRQAREGF
+556 TKLGDVRKAREGF
-569 ADAAT
+569 PDSAT
-574 TRNRDDFPAPKAE
+574 TRNRDDFPTPKAE
-587 YIDHFKPR
+587 YIANMKPR
-595 KSMID
+595 PSTID

-606 KAIAHAFV
+606 KTIAKAFV
-614 SRGTG
+614 SRGNG
-619 VNDTEPDLLIPSRD
+619 MRDTQPDLLIPSRD
-633 ASWPAYTGVNS
+633 ASWPAYAGVNS

-657 LRRDSKLYRK
+657 LRRDSKLYRQ
-667 QTMRGMY
+667 QTMRGLF

-682 WQGLAQEYQQSD
+682 WESLAKEYQNSD
-694 MASFQAW
+694 MASFEAW
-701 ATVFESPENQV
+701 AKVFEDPANQLQ
-712 K
+712 

>member
-1 MLSVAV
+1 MQSQSPA
-7 MTHTVILMAMP
+7 P
-18 RTKATQATKATNTQT
+18 QWQA
-33 SMPAQT
+33 
-39 TPTTNHPDWQTVSRI
+39 VSRV
-54 VYPTLDQDL
+54 VYPVLDQDL
-63 TMPLYVIEWTRPHM
+63 TMPLYAVEWTRPHM

-92 FDNMTKSNFRNLL
+92 FAQMTKTEFRSLL
-105 EDTTHTRPADSNQ
+105 EDTAHAQPADGAHNV
-118 GIFTV
+118 FRV
-123 NGRDSLTVA
+123 NGRASLTVLA
-132 SGRHVSL
+132 GRHASL

-147 AGYWRRWTH
+147 AGYWRRWTR
-156 VETVRFTAR
+156 VDAVQFSARVR
-165 AKGRGTIMLFRSSG
+165 GRGTIMLFRSSG

-189 PVNSTTKFTDITADL
+189 DVNAPTRATTVRAEL

-218 AKSDTDSTL
+218 AKAGDGDDL
-227 TIESAAWNVPV
+227 TIEDAAWSVPV
-238 AARREHDGKLSI
+238 EARRGSDGTLSI

-259 YCLNQLKAIAS
+259 YCLNQLKAIAA
-270 DTNVRSRLD
+270 DANVRGRLD

-284 DQGTDLVRDQPDFA
+284 DQGTDLVRDEPDFT
-298 AVAADL
+298 AVAKDL
-304 GSQLTYIRQ
+304 GSQLTYVRQ
-313 TNMGGSGG
+313 RNMGGSGG
-321 FARGMYETVKSGT
+321 FARGMYETVKAGK

-434 PRVIMEDIG
+434 PTQIMREIG

-459 RAQEH
+459 RAEDH
-464 GYNTV
+464 GYHTV

-507 DQPSWHFLYGML
+507 TKPSWHFLYGML

-545 RGPDYIADTLP
+545 RGPDYIADTLV
-556 TKLSEVRQAREGF
+556 TKLGDVRKAREGF
-569 ADAAT
+569 PDSAT
-574 TRNRDDFPAPKAE
+574 TRNRDDFPTPKAE
-587 YIDHFKPR
+587 YIANMKPR
-595 KSMID
+595 PSTID

-606 KAIAHAFV
+606 KTIAKAFV
-614 SRGTG
+614 SRGNG
-619 VNDTEPDLLIPSRD
+619 MRDTQPDLLIPSRD
-633 ASWPAYTGVNS
+633 ASWPAYAGVNS

-657 LRRDSKLYRK
+657 LRRDSKLYRQ
-667 QTMRGMY
+667 QTMRGLF

-682 WQGLAQEYQQSD
+682 WESLAKEYQNSD
-694 MASFQAW
+694 MASFEAW
-701 ATVFESPENQV
+701 AKVFEDPANQLQ
-712 K
+712 

>member
-1 MLSVAV
+1 
-7 MTHTVILMAMP
+7 MP
-18 RTKATQATKATNTQT
+18 RTNPLQSQSPAPQWQA
-33 SMPAQT
+33 
-39 TPTTNHPDWQTVSRI
+39 VSRV
-54 VYPTLDQDL
+54 VYPVLDQDL
-63 TMPLYVIEWTRPHM
+63 TMPLYAVEWTRPHM

-92 FDNMTKSNFRNLL
+92 FAQMTKTEFRSLL
-105 EDTTHTRPADSNQ
+105 EDTAHAQPADGAHNV
-118 GIFTV
+118 FRV
-123 NGRDSLTVA
+123 NGRASLTVLA
-132 SGRHVSL
+132 GRHASL

-147 AGYWRRWTH
+147 AGYWRRWTR
-156 VETVRFTAR
+156 VDAVQFSARVR
-165 AKGRGTIMLFRSSG
+165 GRGTIMLFRSSG

-189 PVNSTTKFTDITADL
+189 DVNAPTRATTVRAEL

-218 AKSDTDSTL
+218 AKAGDGDDL
-227 TIESAAWNVPV
+227 TIEDAAWSVPV
-238 AARREHDGKLSI
+238 EARRGSDGTLSI

-259 YCLNQLKAIAS
+259 YCLNQLKAIAA
-270 DTNVRSRLD
+270 DANVRGRLD

-284 DQGTDLVRDQPDFA
+284 DQGTDLVRDEPGFT
-298 AVAADL
+298 AVAKDL
-304 GSQLTYIRQ
+304 GSQLTYVRQ
-313 TNMGGSGG
+313 RNMGGSGG
-321 FARGMYETVKSGT
+321 FARGMYETVKAGK

-434 PRVIMEDIG
+434 PTQIMREIG

-459 RAQEH
+459 RAEDH
-464 GYNTV
+464 GYHTV

-507 DQPSWHFLYGML
+507 TKPSWHFLYGML

-545 RGPDYIADTLP
+545 RGPDYIADTLV
-556 TKLSEVRQAREGF
+556 TKLGDVRKAREGF
-569 ADAAT
+569 PDSAT
-574 TRNRDDFPAPKAE
+574 TRNRDDFPTPKAE
-587 YIDHFKPR
+587 YIANMKPR
-595 KSMID
+595 PSTID

-606 KAIAHAFV
+606 KTIAKAFV
-614 SRGTG
+614 SRGNG
-619 VNDTEPDLLIPSRD
+619 MRDTQPDLLIPSRD
-633 ASWPAYTGVNS
+633 ASWPAYAGVNS

-657 LRRDSKLYRK
+657 LRRDSKLYRQ
-667 QTMRGMY
+667 QTMRGLF

-682 WQGLAQEYQQSD
+682 WESLAKEYQNSD
-694 MASFQAW
+694 MASFEAW
-701 ATVFESPENQV
+701 AKVFEDPANQLQ
-712 K
+712 